1 MPPCEPCL
9 PLQSSSALR
18 AKPSPSFSLGVRR
31 PVALKLPATERAEA
45 GDGGSESI
53 INGGEGLKV
62 DPRFLKEEGTE
73 VFLGNEL
80 LVKGLLETEGGTH
93 LWTGYPG
100 SPVSG
105 FFDCIEAIQEI
116 PKQYGIS
123 AVLANNEALSAAMVN
138 GSQMHGLR
146 AMCVMKSVGLHV
158 ATDAL
163 SLGNLAG
170 AHPDGGV
177 VVVMGDDPWSDS
189 TQVPADSRYLCKHMH
204 MPILE
209 PTTNQEMKDWVD
221 LAFRLSRESELYIG
235 FLVTT
240 NQADGG
246 GSVQVGRNHFPR
258 VNTHNPFEMDTAKVD
273 FEKMVLLPPRTWRR
287 EQGFP
292 DRYRRLWASARQ
304 HGVNRITL
312 GSANGPDKPKKA
324 PLGFVSSALAYS
336 YLEHALQQLGLTEVF
351 PLLKLGV
358 TYPLD
363 PELIDSFAN
372 VADNLVVVEE
382 RRGFLEEQVVQL
394 LARRA
399 LTGQAAIPVYG
410 KLFPGG
416 REGLPSARGFNSSVL
431 VEMLAPLITEL
442 AGPKLKLDQ
451 AHIDRE
457 MALLAEN
464 GAIEVNLA
472 PRTPTFCP
480 GCPHRDSASVLG
492 EIKRVF
498 RDTDYMRKTHRREP
512 VDLVFHG
519 DTGCYTM
526 LMFEPNKDLMHNYS
540 GMGLGGAT
548 GLGIDP
554 FITNKQV
561 VFMGDST
568 FFHSGQIAISNSIKN
583 GQDITYV
590 ILDNKTTGMTGQ
602 QTTPGLEYDMLGNET
617 WIQKIE
623 KIIGAMIEDQSV
635 EVIRTNPAQRAN
647 YRELL
652 ETTVLKNGVK
662 VVVAD
667 KECGITFHRRRNREE
682 RAEVRQRGF
691 VETKRHINVVSDACE
706 YCLECTRAT
715 GCPGLTFLETDFG
728 RKVQTDLSWCVNDT
742 ACTKLDACPAF
753 EEITVVR
760 SQKPLSQLPD
770 LDQKEIPLP
779 ARRAFTHAW
788 HGYLAGVGGMGIGV
802 STATLVRAGHREGYG
817 VVFSDKNGLAIRNG
831 GVYAHI
837 TFLQPGRN
845 HVSPIIPYGKADL
858 MLGIDIL
865 EAARG
870 LDPKGNLRVGGRATR
885 VIVNRQKTPTINT
898 LLGTDDFCVETLEET
913 LRQNTDA
920 TGYFSADV
928 SHLSERAFGTKLYAN
943 VIMLG
948 IAFQRGELPL
958 SLGSLEYGI
967 QETMGSAATENWLA
981 FKLGRKIA
989 HDALTAPI
997 TANSDDAS
1005 YHDVVAEKSA
1015 RLKRSG
1021 SHGERLARQYWQLVT
1036 SAREKL
1042 TLDARHESLLA
1053 QRIYDLIQ
1061 YEDFAYA
1068 EDYVARLLRVYAKD
1082 SATFNYAATQA
1093 ALWNLHR
1100 VMAIKDEVYA
1110 AYLLSNEEKYERDMD
1125 RYNVRPELGD
1135 KMIHRHLNRP
1145 EFTIGQHTIRFKIK
1159 TRPWMLKL
1167 MRRAKF
1173 LRRLLPAWHARERAF
1188 RDWYFQLADQFA
1200 APTNS
1205 ASYATWLKLL
1215 RLPEEVTGYR
1225 EVRYPKMELARKRA
1239 EELLT
1244 TLSSPVA
1251 ASRSLS

>member
-1 MPPCEPCL
+1 
-9 PLQSSSALR
+9 
-18 AKPSPSFSLGVRR
+18 
-31 PVALKLPATERAEA
+31 
-45 GDGGSESI
+45 
-53 INGGEGLKV
+53 LKV

-105 FFDCIEAIQEI
+105 FFDCIEAIAEI
-116 PKQYGIS
+116 PRQYGIS

-146 AMCVMKSVGLHV
+146 AMCVMKSVGLHI

-163 SLGNLAG
+163 AIGNLAG

-189 TQVPADSRYLCKHMH
+189 TQVPADSRFLCKHIY

-209 PTTNQEMKDWVD
+209 PSTSQEMKDWVD

-258 VNTHNPFEMDTAKVD
+258 VNTHNPIQLDTAKVD
-273 FEKMVLLPPRTWRR
+273 FEKNVLLPPRTWRR

-292 DRYRRLWASARQ
+292 DRYERLWASARR
-304 HGVNRITL
+304 HGVNRISPGGT
-312 GSANGPDKPKKA
+312 GSMGRSGEKA
-324 PLGFVSSALAYS
+324 PLGFISSALAYS
-336 YLEHALQQLGLTEVF
+336 YLEHALQQLGLTDTF
-351 PLLKLGV
+351 PILKLGI

-363 PELIDSFAN
+363 PNLIDSFAGQVEN
-372 VADNLVVVEE
+372 IVVVEE
-382 RRGFLEEQVVQL
+382 RRGFLEEQIVQL

-399 LTGQAAIPVYG
+399 MTGDDAIPVYG
-410 KLFPGG
+410 KMFPGG
-416 REGLPSARGFNSSVL
+416 REGLPSTRGFNSSIL
-431 VEMLAPLITEL
+431 VELLAPLITEL
-442 AGPKLKLDQ
+442 ASPQLKLDQ
-451 AHIDRE
+451 ARIDAE
-457 MALLAEN
+457 LKLLAEN
-464 GAIEVNLA
+464 QAIEVDLA

-492 EIKRVF
+492 EIKREF
-498 RDTDYMRKTHRREP
+498 RNIDYMRKTHRREP

-568 FFHSGQIAISNSIKN
+568 FFHSGQLAISNSIKN

-590 ILDNKTTGMTGQ
+590 ILDNKTTAMTGQ

-617 WIQKIE
+617 WTQKIE
-623 KIIGAMIEDQSV
+623 KIIGAMIEDKSV
-635 EVIRTNPAQRAN
+635 EVVRTNPARRAD
-647 YRELL
+647 YRSLL
-652 ETTVLKNGVK
+652 ESTVLKNGVK

-667 KECGITFHRRRNREE
+667 KECGITFHRRRTREE
-682 RAEVRQRGF
+682 RAEAREKGF
-691 VETKRHINVVSDACE
+691 LKTKRFINVNADACE
-706 YCLECTRAT
+706 HCLVCTRAT
-715 GCPGLTFLETDFG
+715 GCPGLTFTETDFG
-728 RKVQTDLSWCVNDT
+728 RKVETDLSWCVNDT

-753 EEITVVR
+753 EEIIVVR
-760 SQKPLSQLPD
+760 SQKPFSHLPD
-770 LDQKEIPLP
+770 LEKEEIPLP
-779 ARRAFTHAW
+779 VRRDFPHAW

-817 VVFSDKNGLAIRNG
+817 IIFSDKNGLAIRNG
-831 GVYAHI
+831 GVYSHI
-837 TFLQPGRN
+837 TFLKPGCN

-870 LDPKGNLRVGGRATR
+870 IDPKGNLRVGGRTTR
-885 VIVNRQKTPTINT
+885 AIVNRQKTPTINT
-898 LLGTDDFCVETLEET
+898 LLGTDDFCVETLEDA
-913 LRQNTDA
+913 LRKNTDA
-920 TGYFSADV
+920 RGYFSADV
-928 SHLSERAFGTKLYAN
+928 SQLSERVFGTKLYAN

-958 SLGSLEYGI
+958 SLDSLEYGI

-981 FKLGRKIA
+981 FKLGRKVA
-989 HDALTAPI
+989 HDHDALAAP
-997 TANSDDAS
+997 APVAAGKGS

-1021 SHGERLARQYWQLVT
+1021 RHGERLAQHYWRLVT
-1036 SAREKL
+1036 GAREKL
-1042 TLDARHESLLA
+1042 TLDARHESFLA
-1053 QRIYDLIQ
+1053 QRIYDLIR
-1061 YEDFAYA
+1061 YEDLAYA
-1068 EDYVARLLRVYAKD
+1068 EDYVARLLRLHAKD
-1082 SATFNYAATQA
+1082 SAAHGYAATQA

-1100 VMAIKDEVYA
+1100 VMAIKDEVYVA
-1110 AYLLSNEEKYERDMD
+1110 WLLSSEEKYERDMD

-1135 KMIHRHLNRP
+1135 RMIHRHLNRP
-1145 EFTIGQHTIRFKIK
+1145 EFTFGGHTLRFKLT
-1159 TRPWMLKL
+1159 TRPWMLRL
-1167 MRRAKF
+1167 MRRGKF
-1173 LRRLLPAWHARERAF
+1173 LRRFLPAWHARERAF
-1188 RDWYFQLADQFA
+1188 RSWYFALADGFT
-1200 APTNS
+1200 APADS
-1205 ASYATWLKLL
+1205 GSYAIWLKIL
-1215 RLPEEVTGYR
+1215 RLPEEAAGYR
-1225 EVRYPKMELARKRA
+1225 EVRYPRMELARKRA
-1239 EELLT
+1239 EEM
-1244 TLSSPVA
+1244 LSSISPH
-1251 ASRSLS
+1251 ASDFIRKSIK

>member
-1 MPPCEPCL
+1 
-9 PLQSSSALR
+9 
-18 AKPSPSFSLGVRR
+18 
-31 PVALKLPATERAEA
+31 
-45 GDGGSESI
+45 
-53 INGGEGLKV
+53 LKV

-116 PKQYGIS
+116 PNQYGIS

-163 SLGNLAG
+163 ALGNLAG
-170 AHPDGGV
+170 AHPEGGV

-189 TQVPADSRYLCKHMH
+189 TQVPADSRFLCKHIY

-209 PTTNQEMKDWVD
+209 PSTNQEMKDWVD
-221 LAFRLSRESELYIG
+221 LAFKLSRESELYIG

-246 GSVQVGRNHFPR
+246 GSVQVARNHFPR
-258 VNTHNPFEMDTAKVD
+258 VNTHNPIQFDTSKVD
-273 FEKMVLLPPRTWRR
+273 FEKNVLLPPRTWRR
-287 EQGFP
+287 EQEFP
-292 DRYRRLWASARQ
+292 ARYRRLWASARR
-304 HGVNRITL
+304 HGVNRITP
-312 GSANGPDKPKKA
+312 SRFKDRA
-324 PLGFVSSALAYS
+324 PLGFISSALAYS
-336 YLEHALQQLGLTEVF
+336 YLEHALAQLGLTDVF
-351 PLLKLGV
+351 PILKLGI

-363 PELIDSFAN
+363 PELIETFADQVKN
-372 VADNLVVVEE
+372 IVVVEE
-382 RRGFLEEQVVQL
+382 RRGFLEEQIVQL

-399 LTGQAAIPVYG
+399 LSGNTAIPVYG
-410 KLFPGG
+410 KMFPGG
-416 REGLPSARGFNSSVL
+416 REGLPSTRGFNSSIL
-431 VEMLAPLITEL
+431 VELLAPLITEL
-442 AGPKLKLDQ
+442 ASPKLKLDQ

-457 MALLAEN
+457 LALLAAN
-464 GAIEVNLA
+464 QAIDVQLA

-492 EIKRVF
+492 EIKRAF
-498 RDTDYMRKTHRREP
+498 GDAEYMRKTHRREP

-583 GQDITYV
+583 GQDITYI
-590 ILDNKTTGMTGQ
+590 ILDNKTTAMTGQ
-602 QTTPGLEYDMLGNET
+602 QTTPGLEYDLLGNET
-617 WIQKIE
+617 FVQKIE
-623 KIIGAMIEDQSV
+623 KIIEAMIEDKSV
-635 EVIRTNPAQRAN
+635 EVIRTNPAQRAT
-647 YRELL
+647 YRSLL
-652 ETTVLKNGVK
+652 ESIVLKNGVK

-682 RAEVRQRGF
+682 RAEVREKGF
-691 VETKRHINVVSDACE
+691 IETKRHISVATDACE

-715 GCPGLTFLETDFG
+715 GCPGLTFTETDFG

-753 EEITVVR
+753 EEVFVVR
-760 SQKPLSQLPD
+760 SQKPLSRLPD
-770 LDQKEIPLP
+770 LEKIELP
-779 ARRAFTHAW
+779 EPILRNFDHAW
-788 HGYLAGVGGMGIGV
+788 HAYLAGVGGMGIGV
-802 STATLVRAGHREGYG
+802 ATATLVRAGHREGYD

-831 GVYAHI
+831 GVYSHI
-837 TFLQPGRN
+837 TFLKPGCN

-870 LDPKGNLRVGGRATR
+870 LDPKGNLRVGGPKTHA
-885 VIVNRQKTPTINT
+885 IVNREKTPTVHT
-898 LLGTDDFCVETLEET
+898 LLGTDDFCVDTLEEI
-913 LRQNTDA
+913 LRKNTEA
-920 TGYFSADV
+920 SGYFSADV
-928 SHLSERAFGTKLYAN
+928 SNLSERVFGTKLYAN

-958 SLGSLEYGI
+958 SLDSLEYGI

-989 HDALTAPI
+989 HEAQTTSVPLAATDAA
-997 TANSDDAS
+997 

-1015 RLKRSG
+1015 RLQKTG
-1021 SHGERLARQYWQLVT
+1021 AKGERLAQRYWKLVT
-1036 SAREKL
+1036 GAREKL

-1053 QRIYDLIQ
+1053 QRIYDLIR
-1061 YEDFAYA
+1061 YEDIAYA
-1068 EDYVARLLRVYAKD
+1068 ESYVERLLRVYEKD
-1082 SATFNYAATQA
+1082 SVTFGYAATHA

-1100 VMAIKDEVYA
+1100 VMAIKDEVYV
-1110 AYLLSNEEKYERDMD
+1110 AYLLSSEEKYERDRE

-1135 KMIHRHLNRP
+1135 RMIYRHLNRP
-1145 EFTIGQHTIRFKIK
+1145 EFALGNRTIRFRLK

-1167 MRRAKF
+1167 MRNAKF
-1173 LRRLLPAWHARERAF
+1173 LRRLLPVWHARERAF
-1188 RDWYFQLADQFA
+1188 RDWYFEIADQFA
-1200 APTNS
+1200 APS
-1205 ASYATWLKLL
+1205 DPDSYATWLKIL

-1225 EVRYPKMELARKRA
+1225 EVRYPKMEQAQKRA
-1239 EELLT
+1239 EELLAS
-1244 TLSSPVA
+1244 LSSDREA
-1251 ASRSLS
+1251 AYDRR

>member
-1 MPPCEPCL
+1 
-9 PLQSSSALR
+9 
-18 AKPSPSFSLGVRR
+18 
-31 PVALKLPATERAEA
+31 
-45 GDGGSESI
+45 
-53 INGGEGLKV
+53 LKV

-80 LVKGLLETEGGTH
+80 IVKGLLETEGGTH

-105 FFDCIEAIQEI
+105 FFDCIEAIAEI

-163 SLGNLAG
+163 AIGNLAG

-189 TQVPADSRYLCKHMH
+189 TQVPADSRYLCKHMY

-209 PTTNQEMKDWVD
+209 PSTNQEMKDWVD

-258 VNTHNPFEMDTAKVD
+258 VNTHNPIQLDTSKID
-273 FEKMVLLPPRTWRR
+273 FEKNVLLPPRTWRR

-292 DRYRRLWASARQ
+292 ARYERLWASARR
-304 HGVNRITL
+304 HGVNKITP
-312 GSANGPDKPKKA
+312 GSSKKRA
-324 PLGFVSSALAYS
+324 PIGFISSALAYS
-336 YLEHALQQLGLTEVF
+336 YLEHALQQLGLTDAF
-351 PLLKLGV
+351 PLLKLGI

-363 PELIDSFAN
+363 PGLINEFADQCEN
-372 VADNLVVVEE
+372 IVMVEE
-382 RRGFLEEQVVQL
+382 RRGFLEEQIVQL

-399 LTGQAAIPVYG
+399 MTGQPAIPVYG
-410 KLFPGG
+410 KMFPGG
-416 REGLPSARGFNSSVL
+416 REGLPSTRGFNSSIL
-431 VEMLAPLITEL
+431 LGHIAPLITEL
-442 AGPKLKLDQ
+442 AAPKKPEQAQIDLELK
-451 AHIDRE
+451 
-457 MALLAEN
+457 LLAEN
-464 GAIEVNLA
+464 QAIEINLA

-480 GCPHRDSASVLG
+480 GCPHRDSASVFG
-492 EIKRVF
+492 AIKREF
-498 RDTDYMRKTHRREP
+498 RDADYMRDKHRRAP

-568 FFHSGQIAISNSIKN
+568 FFHSGQLAISNSIKN

-590 ILDNKTTGMTGQ
+590 ILDNKTTAMTGQ
-602 QTTPGLEYDMLGNET
+602 QTTPGLEYDLLGNET
-617 WIQKIE
+617 WTQQIE
-623 KIIGAMIEDQSV
+623 KIIGAMIEDDSV
-635 EVIRTNPAQRAN
+635 EVIRTNPEQREA
-647 YRELL
+647 YRSLL

-682 RAEVRQRGF
+682 RAEVRAKGF
-691 VETKRHINVVSDACE
+691 VETKRFINVNADACE
-706 YCLECTRAT
+706 HCLVCTRST
-715 GCPGLTFLETDFG
+715 GCPGLTFIETDFG
-728 RKVQTDLSWCVNDT
+728 QKVQTDLSWCVNDT

-753 EEITVVR
+753 EEIVVVR
-760 SQKPLSQLPD
+760 SQKPLSRLPEFEQED
-770 LDQKEIPLP
+770 IPLP
-779 ARRAFTHAW
+779 VMRDFTHAW

-802 STATLVRAGHREGYG
+802 SAATLVRAGHREGYK

-831 GVYAHI
+831 GVYSHI
-837 TFLQPGRN
+837 TFLKPGFN

-870 LDPKGNLRVGGRATR
+870 IDPKHNLRVGGHKTR

-898 LLGTDDFCVETLEET
+898 LLGTDDFCVETLEEV
-913 LRQNTDA
+913 LRKNTDA
-920 TGYFSADV
+920 DGYFSADV
-928 SHLSERAFGTKLYAN
+928 SHLSERCFGTKLYAN

-958 SLGSLEYGI
+958 SLSSLEYGI
-967 QETMGSAATENWLA
+967 QETMGSASAENWLA

-989 HDALTAPI
+989 NDALVATPVVA
-997 TANSDDAS
+997 AS
-1005 YHDVVAEKSA
+1005 EGTYHEVVAEKSA
-1015 RLKRSG
+1015 RLKRTG
-1021 SHGERLARQYWQLVT
+1021 RHGEKLSQHYWKLVT
-1036 SAREKL
+1036 DAHEKL

-1061 YEDFAYA
+1061 YEDLAYA
-1068 EDYVARLLRVYAKD
+1068 EDYVARLLRVHAKD
-1082 SATFNYAATQA
+1082 SAAHGYAATEA

-1100 VMAIKDEVYA
+1100 VMAIKDEVYV
-1110 AYLLSNEEKYERDMD
+1110 AYLLSNEEKIERDRD

-1135 KMIHRHLNRP
+1135 RMIHRHLNRP
-1145 EFTIGQHTIRFKIK
+1145 EFTIGKRTLRFKLK
-1159 TRPWMLKL
+1159 TRPWMLHL
-1167 MRRAKF
+1167 MRRGKF
-1173 LRRLLPAWHARERAF
+1173 LRRMLPHWHAKERAF
-1188 RDWYFQLADQFA
+1188 RSWYFQLADQFA
-1200 APTNS
+1200 APADA
-1205 ASYATWLKLL
+1205 ASYATWLKIL
-1215 RLPEEVTGYR
+1215 RLPEEATGYR
-1225 EVRYPKMELARKRA
+1225 EVRYPRMALAQKRA
-1239 EELLT
+1239 EEMLAS
-1244 TLSSPVA
+1244 LSTNVA
-1251 ASRSLS
+1251 AVYDRR

>member
-1 MPPCEPCL
+1 MAETHIPD
-9 PLQSSSALR
+9 AR
-18 AKPSPSFSLGVRR
+18 GV
-31 PVALKLPATERAEA
+31 
-45 GDGGSESI
+45 
-53 INGGEGLKV
+53 LKV

-163 SLGNLAG
+163 AIGNLAG

-189 TQVPADSRYLCKHMH
+189 TQVPADSRYLCKHIH
-204 MPILE
+204 MPVLE

-221 LAFRLSRESELYIG
+221 LAFKLSRESELYIG

-246 GSVQVGRNHFPR
+246 GSVQTHRNHFPR
-258 VNTHNPFEMDTAKVD
+258 VNTHNPFEIDTTKID
-273 FEKMVLLPPRTWRR
+273 FEKNVLLPPRTWRR

-292 DRYRRLWASARQ
+292 ARYERLWASARR
-304 HGVNRITL
+304 HGVNRVTP
-312 GSANGPDKPKKA
+312 GTAAGKA
-324 PLGFVSSALAYS
+324 PIGFVSSALAYS
-336 YLEHALQQLGLTEVF
+336 YLEHALEQLGLTGVF

-363 PELIDSFAN
+363 PELVDSFAGQ
-372 VADNLVVVEE
+372 VENLVVVEE
-382 RRGFLEEQVVQL
+382 RRGFLEEQIVQL
-394 LARRA
+394 VARRA
-399 LTGQAAIPVYG
+399 FNGKPAIPVYG
-410 KLFPGG
+410 KIFPDG
-416 REGLPSARGFNSSVL
+416 REGLPTARGFNSSVL
-431 VEMLAPLITEL
+431 VELLAPLITEL
-442 AGPKLKLDQ
+442 AAPKLKLDQ
-451 AHIDRE
+451 VRIDRE
-457 MALLAEN
+457 LAHLVAN
-464 GAIEVNLA
+464 QAIEVDLA

-492 EIKRVF
+492 EIKRAF
-498 RDTDYMRKTHRREP
+498 ADADYMRHAHRREA

-568 FFHSGQIAISNSIKN
+568 FFHSGQLAISNSIKN
-583 GQDITYV
+583 GQDITYI
-590 ILDNKTTGMTGQ
+590 ILDNKTTAMTGQ
-602 QTTPGLEYDMLGNET
+602 QTTPGLDYDLLGNET
-617 WIQKIE
+617 FAQKIE
-623 KIIGAMIEDQSV
+623 KIIEAMIDNREV
-635 EVIRTNPAQRAN
+635 EVVRTNPAQRET
-647 YRELL
+647 YRSLL
-652 ETTVLKNGVK
+652 ESTVLKNGVK
-662 VVVAD
+662 VIVAD
-667 KECGITFHRRRNREE
+667 KECGITFHRKRTRAE
-682 RAEVRQRGF
+682 RAEARQNGF
-691 VETKRHINVVSDACE
+691 LKTKSYININADACE
-706 YCLECTRAT
+706 HCLACTRAT
-715 GCPGLTFLETDFG
+715 GCPGLTFTETDFG

-753 EEITVVR
+753 EEIIVLR
-760 SQKPLSQLPD
+760 SQKPESHLPD
-770 LDQKEIPLP
+770 LDKADLPLP
-779 ARRAFTHAW
+779 VRRDFDHSW
-788 HGYLAGVGGMGIGV
+788 RVYLAGVGGMGIGV
-802 STATLVRAGHREGYG
+802 SAATLVRAGHREGFD
-817 VVFSDKNGLAIRNG
+817 VIFSDKNGLAIRNG
-831 GVYAHI
+831 GVYSHI
-837 TFLQPGRN
+837 TFLKPGCN
-845 HVSPIIPYGKADL
+845 HSSPIIPYGKADL

-870 LDPKGNLRVGGRATR
+870 LDPKGNLRVGGPKTRA
-885 VIVNRQKTPTINT
+885 VINRQKTPTIHT
-898 LLGTDDFCVETLEET
+898 LLGTDDFCVETLET
-913 LRQNTDA
+913 ALRKYTDA
-920 TGYFSADV
+920 AGYFSADV
-928 SHLSERAFGTKLYAN
+928 SQLSERVFGTKLYAN

-958 SLGSLEYGI
+958 SLDSLEYGI

-981 FKLGRKIA
+981 FKLGRKLV
-989 HDALTAPI
+989 HDAVAAPV
-997 TANSDDAS
+997 AVVAAESS

-1021 SHGERLARQYWQLVT
+1021 AGGEDLARKYWQLVT
-1036 SAREKL
+1036 GAMEKL

-1053 QRIYDLIQ
+1053 QRIYDLIR
-1061 YEDFAYA
+1061 YENLAYA
-1068 EDYVARLLRVYAKD
+1068 EDYVARLLRVHARD
-1082 SATFNYAATQA
+1082 SVTFGYAATEA

-1100 VMAIKDEVYA
+1100 VMAIKDEVYV
-1110 AYLLSNEEKYERDMD
+1110 AYLLSSEEKVEADRE

-1135 KMIHRHLNRP
+1135 RMIHRHLNRP
-1145 EFTIGQHTIRFKIK
+1145 EFTIGRRTIRFKLK
-1159 TRPWMLKL
+1159 TRPWMLRL
-1167 MRRAKF
+1167 MRHGKF
-1173 LRRLLPAWHARERAF
+1173 LRRLLPAWHAREKAF
-1188 RDWYFQLADQFA
+1188 REWYFDLADRFA
-1200 APTNS
+1200 APATG
-1205 ASYATWLKLL
+1205 AAYATWLKAL
-1215 RLPEEVTGYR
+1215 RLPEEATGYR
-1225 EVRYPKMELARKRA
+1225 EIRYPRMAEAQKRA
-1239 EELLT
+1239 EELLAS
-1244 TLSSPVA
+1244 LNSPVA
-1251 ASRSLS
+1251 AVYDRR

>member
-1 MPPCEPCL
+1 M
-9 PLQSSSALR
+9 
-18 AKPSPSFSLGVRR
+18 
-31 PVALKLPATERAEA
+31 
-45 GDGGSESI
+45 
-53 INGGEGLKV
+53 KV
-62 DPRFLKEEGTE
+62 DPRFLKEEGSE

-163 SLGNLAG
+163 ALGNLAG
-170 AHPDGGV
+170 AHPEGGV

-189 TQVPADSRYLCKHMH
+189 TQVPADSRFLCKHIH
-204 MPILE
+204 MPVLE

-221 LAFRLSRESELYIG
+221 LAFKLSRESELYIG
-235 FLVTT
+235 YLVTT

-246 GSVQVGRNHFPR
+246 GSVRVARNHFPR
-258 VNTHNPFEMDTAKVD
+258 VNTHNPIQFDTSTVD
-273 FEKMVLLPPRTWRR
+273 FEKNVLLPPRTWRR
-287 EQGFP
+287 EQEFP
-292 DRYRRLWASARQ
+292 ARYRRLWASARR
-304 HGVNRITL
+304 HGVNRIAP
-312 GSANGPDKPKKA
+312 GRASGRA

-336 YLEHALQQLGLTEVF
+336 YLEHALAQMGVTDMF
-351 PLLKLGV
+351 PLLKLGI

-363 PELIDSFAN
+363 PELIETFADQVEN
-372 VADNLVVVEE
+372 IVVVEE
-382 RRGFLEEQVVQL
+382 RRGFLEEQIVQL

-399 LTGQAAIPVYG
+399 LNGNAAVPVYG
-410 KLFPGG
+410 KIFPGG
-416 REGLPSARGFNSSVL
+416 REGLPSARGFNSSIL
-431 VEMLAPLITEL
+431 VELLAPLITEL
-442 AGPKLKLDQ
+442 ASPKLKLDQ

-457 MALLAEN
+457 LALLAEN
-464 GAIEVNLA
+464 LAIEVNLA

-492 EIKRVF
+492 EIKRSF
-498 RDTDYMRKTHRREP
+498 RDADYMQKTHRREP
-512 VDLVFHG
+512 VDLIFHG

-568 FFHSGQIAISNSIKN
+568 FFHSGQLAISNSIKN
-583 GQDITYV
+583 GQDITYI
-590 ILDNKTTGMTGQ
+590 ILDNKTTAMTGQ
-602 QTTPGLEYDMLGNET
+602 QTTPGLEYDLLGNET
-617 WIQKIE
+617 FVQKIE
-623 KIIGAMIEDQSV
+623 KIIEAMIEDKSV

-647 YRELL
+647 YRSLL
-652 ETTVLKNGVK
+652 ESTVLKNGVK

-682 RAEVRQRGF
+682 RAEVREKGF
-691 VETKRHINVVSDACE
+691 IETKRHIGVATDACE

-715 GCPGLTFLETDFG
+715 GCPGLTFTETDFG

-753 EEITVVR
+753 EEVLVVR
-760 SQKPLSQLPD
+760 SQKPLSHLPD
-770 LDQKEIPLP
+770 LEKIEFPDPVL
-779 ARRAFTHAW
+779 RDFNHAW
-788 HGYLAGVGGMGIGV
+788 HAYLAGVGGMGIGV
-802 STATLVRAGHREGYG
+802 ATATLVRAGHREGYDI
-817 VVFSDKNGLAIRNG
+817 VFSDKNGLAIRNG
-831 GVYAHI
+831 GVYSHI
-837 TFLQPGRN
+837 TFLKPGCN

-870 LDPKGNLRVGGRATR
+870 LDPKSNLRVGGRKTR
-885 VIVNRQKTPTINT
+885 AIINRQKTPTVHT
-898 LLGTDDFCVETLEET
+898 LLGTDDFCVDTLEQT
-913 LRQNTDA
+913 LRKNTDA
-920 TGYFSADV
+920 SGYFSADV
-928 SHLSERAFGTKLYAN
+928 SDLSERVFGTKLYAN

-958 SLGSLEYGI
+958 SLDSLEYGI

-981 FKLGRKIA
+981 FKLGRKISYEA
-989 HDALTAPI
+989 QSTPVPLAATDAA
-997 TANSDDAS
+997 

-1015 RLKRSG
+1015 RLQKTG
-1021 SHGERLARQYWQLVT
+1021 SKGERLAQQYWKLVT
-1036 SAREKL
+1036 GAREKL

-1053 QRIYDLIQ
+1053 QRIYDLIR
-1061 YEDFAYA
+1061 YENLTYA
-1068 EDYVARLLRVYAKD
+1068 EDYVERLLRISAKD
-1082 SATFNYAATQA
+1082 SAAFGYAATQA

-1100 VMAIKDEVYA
+1100 VMAIKDEVYV
-1110 AYLLSNEEKYERDMD
+1110 AYLLSSEEKYERDRE

-1135 KMIHRHLNRP
+1135 RMIYRHLNRP
-1145 EFTIGQHTIRFKIK
+1145 EFTLGKRTLRFRIK
-1159 TRPWMLKL
+1159 TRPWMLRL
-1167 MRRAKF
+1167 MCRAKF
-1173 LRRLLPAWHARERAF
+1173 LRRLLPAWHAKERAF
-1188 RDWYFQLADQFA
+1188 RDWYFEIADQFD
-1200 APTNS
+1200 
-1205 ASYATWLKLL
+1205 ASLNQDAYATWLKIL

-1225 EVRYPKMELARKRA
+1225 EVRYPKMEQAQKRA
-1239 EELLT
+1239 GELLA
-1244 TLSSPVA
+1244 SIPSKVA
-1251 ASRSLS
+1251 AVYDRSKNSAQ

>member
-1 MPPCEPCL
+1 
-9 PLQSSSALR
+9 
-18 AKPSPSFSLGVRR
+18 
-31 PVALKLPATERAEA
+31 
-45 GDGGSESI
+45 
-53 INGGEGLKV
+53 LKV

-163 SLGNLAG
+163 ALGNLAG
-170 AHPDGGV
+170 AHPEGGV

-189 TQVPADSRYLCKHMH
+189 TQVPADSRFLCKHIH
-204 MPILE
+204 MPVLE

-221 LAFRLSRESELYIG
+221 LGFKLSRESELYVG
-235 FLVTT
+235 YLVTT

-246 GSVQVGRNHFPR
+246 GSVQVGRNNFPR
-258 VNTHNPFEMDTAKVD
+258 VNTHNPIPLDTAKVD
-273 FEKMVLLPPRTWRR
+273 LEKMVLLPPRTWRR
-287 EQGFP
+287 EQEFAA
-292 DRYRRLWASARQ
+292 RYRRLWASARR
-304 HGVNRITL
+304 HGVNRVIP
-312 GSANGPDKPKKA
+312 GQAGVPA
-324 PLGFVSSALAYS
+324 PLGFISSGLACS
-336 YLEHALQQLGLTEVF
+336 YLEHALQQLGLTGTF
-351 PLLKLGV
+351 PLLKLGL

-363 PELIDSFAN
+363 PDLIDSFAGQVEN
-372 VADNLVVVEE
+372 IVVVEE
-382 RRGFLEEQVVQL
+382 RRGFLEEQIVQII
-394 LARRA
+394 ARRA
-399 LTGQAAIPVYG
+399 MTGQGAIPVYG
-410 KLFPGG
+410 KMFPGG
-416 REGLPSARGFNSSVL
+416 REGLPSVRGFNSSIL
-431 VEMLAPLITEL
+431 VELLAPVITEL
-442 AGPKLKLDQ
+442 ASSRLKLDL
-451 AHIDRE
+451 ALIERE
-457 MALLAEN
+457 LALLAEN

-498 RDTDYMRKTHRREP
+498 RDTEYMRTTHRREP

-568 FFHSGQIAISNSIKN
+568 FFHSGQVAISNSIKN

-590 ILDNKTTGMTGQ
+590 ILDNKTTAMTGQ
-602 QTTPGLEYDMLGNET
+602 QTTPGLEYDLLGNET
-617 WIQKIE
+617 WVQKIE
-623 KIIGAMIEDQSV
+623 KIIGAMIEDKSV
-635 EVIRTNPAQRAN
+635 EVIRTNPAQRTT
-647 YRELL
+647 YRRLL
-652 ETTVLKNGVK
+652 ESTVLKNGVK

-682 RAEVRQRGF
+682 RAEVRQKGF
-691 VETKRHINVVSDACE
+691 VQTKRHIGVVADACE
-706 YCLECTRAT
+706 HCLVCTRAT
-715 GCPGLTFLETDFG
+715 GCPGLTFAETDFG
-728 RKVQTDLSWCVNDT
+728 TKVQTDFSWCVNDT

-753 EEITVVR
+753 EEVIVVR
-760 SQKPLSQLPD
+760 SQKPISRLPD
-770 LDQKEIPLP
+770 FSQAEFPLP
-779 ARRAFTHAW
+779 ERRDFDHAW
-788 HGYLAGVGGMGIGV
+788 HAYLAGVGGMGIGV
-802 STATLVRAGHREGYG
+802 ATATLVRAGHREGYS

-831 GVYAHI
+831 GVYSHI
-837 TFLQPGRN
+837 TLLKPGCN

-870 LDPKGNLRVGGRATR
+870 LDPAGNLRVGGRMTR
-885 VIVNRQKTPTINT
+885 AIINRQKTPTINT

-913 LRQNTDA
+913 LRKNTDA
-920 TGYFSADV
+920 GGYFSADV
-928 SHLSERAFGTKLYAN
+928 SQLSERVFGTKLYAN
-943 VIMLG
+943 VIVLG

-958 SLGSLEYGI
+958 SLESLEYGI

-989 HDALTAPI
+989 HEALATPRPA
-997 TANSDDAS
+997 TGGEAS
-1005 YHDVVAEKSA
+1005 YHEVVAEKAA

-1021 SHGERLARQYWQLVT
+1021 RQGERLARQYWQLVT
-1036 SAREKL
+1036 GAREKL
-1042 TLDARHESLLA
+1042 TLDPRHESLLA
-1053 QRIYDLIQ
+1053 QRIYDLIC
-1061 YEDFAYA
+1061 YEDLAYA
-1068 EDYVARLLRVYAKD
+1068 EDYVARLLRVHAKD
-1082 SATFNYAATQA
+1082 SASFGFAATEA

-1100 VMAIKDEVYA
+1100 VMAIKDEVYVA
-1110 AYLLSNEEKYERDMD
+1110 HLLTSEEKYERDLE

-1135 KMIHRHLNRP
+1135 RLIHRHLNRP
-1145 EFTIGQHTIRFKIK
+1145 EFTFGRFTLRFKLK
-1159 TRPWMLKL
+1159 SRPWMLRL

-1173 LRRLLPAWHARERAF
+1173 LRRMLPAWHGRERAF
-1188 RDWYFQLADQFA
+1188 RAWYFDLADQFA
-1200 APTNS
+1200 AP
-1205 ASYATWLKLL
+1205 ADPVSYATWLKVL
-1215 RLPEEVTGYR
+1215 RLPEEATGYR
-1225 EVRYPKMELARKRA
+1225 EVRYPRMGLAKKRA
-1239 EELLT
+1239 GELLA
-1244 TLSSPVA
+1244 TLSVDA
-1251 ASRSLS
+1251 AAVSNK

>member
-1 MPPCEPCL
+1 M
-9 PLQSSSALR
+9 
-18 AKPSPSFSLGVRR
+18 
-31 PVALKLPATERAEA
+31 
-45 GDGGSESI
+45 
-53 INGGEGLKV
+53 KV

-163 SLGNLAG
+163 ALGNLAG
-170 AHPDGGV
+170 AHPEGGV

-189 TQVPADSRYLCKHMH
+189 TQVPADSRYLCKHIY

-209 PTTNQEMKDWVD
+209 PSTNAEMKDWVD
-221 LAFRLSRESELYIG
+221 LAFKLSRESELYIG
-235 FLVTT
+235 YLVTT

-246 GSVQVGRNHFPR
+246 GSVQVRRNHFPR
-258 VNTHNPFEMDTAKVD
+258 INTHNPIQFDTSKVD
-273 FEKMVLLPPRTWRR
+273 FEKNVLLPPRTWRR

-292 DRYRRLWASARQ
+292 ARYRRLWASARR
-304 HGVNRITL
+304 HGVNRIVP
-312 GSANGPDKPKKA
+312 GRSSDRA
-324 PLGFVSSALAYS
+324 PLGFISSALAYS
-336 YLEHALQQLGLTEVF
+336 YLEHALEQLGLTDTF

-363 PELIDSFAN
+363 PDLIEMFADQVEN
-372 VADNLVVVEE
+372 IVVVEE

-394 LARRA
+394 IAHRA
-399 LTGQAAIPVYG
+399 LAGLPAVPVYG
-410 KLFPGG
+410 KMFPGG
-416 REGLPSARGFNSSVL
+416 REGLPSARGFNSSIL
-431 VEMLAPLITEL
+431 VELLAPLITEL
-442 AGPKLKLDQ
+442 AAPKLKLDQ
-451 AHIDRE
+451 GKFDHE
-457 MALLAEN
+457 LALLAEN
-464 GAIEVNLA
+464 RAIEVKLA

-492 EIKRVF
+492 EIKRAF
-498 RDTDYMRKTHRREP
+498 RDADYMRKAHRCEP

-590 ILDNKTTGMTGQ
+590 ILDNKTTAMTGQ
-602 QTTPGLEYDMLGNET
+602 QTTPGLEYDLVGNET
-617 WIQKIE
+617 FAQKIE
-623 KIIGAMIEDQSV
+623 AIIEAMIGDKSV
-635 EVIRTNPAQRAN
+635 EVIRTNPAQRTS
-647 YRELL
+647 YRSLL
-652 ETTVLKNGVK
+652 ESTVLKNGVK

-682 RAEVRQRGF
+682 RAEAREKGF
-691 VETKRHINVVSDACE
+691 IETKRHISVATDACE

-715 GCPGLTFLETDFG
+715 GCPGLTFTESDFG

-742 ACTKLDACPAF
+742 ACTKLEACPAF

-760 SQKPLSQLPD
+760 SQKPPSRLPEIENID
-770 LDQKEIPLP
+770 LPLP
-779 ARRAFTHAW
+779 ARRNFDHAW
-788 HGYLAGVGGMGIGV
+788 HAYLAGVGGMGIGV
-802 STATLVRAGHREGYG
+802 ATATLVRAGHREGYSI
-817 VVFSDKNGLAIRNG
+817 VFSDKNGLAIRNG
-831 GVYAHI
+831 GVYSHI
-837 TFLQPGRN
+837 TFLQPGCN
-845 HVSPIIPYGKADL
+845 HASPIIPYGKADL

-870 LDPKGNLRVGGRATR
+870 LDPVGNLRVGGRKTH
-885 VIVNRQKTPTINT
+885 VIVNRQKTPTVHA
-898 LLGTDDFCVETLEET
+898 LLGTDDFCVETLEAT
-913 LRQNTDA
+913 LRKHTDA
-920 TGYFSADV
+920 SGYFSADV
-928 SHLSERAFGTKLYAN
+928 SQLSERAFGTKLYAN

-958 SLGSLEYGI
+958 SLDSLEYGI

-981 FKLGRKIA
+981 FRLGRKMA
-989 HDALTAPI
+989 HEAQGTAVPLTAGE
-997 TANSDDAS
+997 AS

-1015 RLKRSG
+1015 RLKQSG
-1021 SHGERLARQYWQLVT
+1021 AKGERLAQQYWKLVT
-1036 SAREKL
+1036 DAREKL

-1053 QRIYDLIQ
+1053 QRIYDLIR
-1061 YEDFAYA
+1061 YEDLAYA

-1100 VMAIKDEVYA
+1100 VMAIKDEVYV
-1110 AYLLSNEEKYERDMD
+1110 AYLLTSEEKYERDRD

-1135 KMIHRHLNRP
+1135 RLVYRHLNRP
-1145 EFTIGQHTIRFKIK
+1145 EFTFSEQTIRFRLK

-1173 LRRLLPAWHARERAF
+1173 LRRMLPAWHAKERAF
-1188 RDWYFQLADQFA
+1188 RDWYFDLADQFEASQNQEAYA
-1200 APTNS
+1200 A
-1205 ASYATWLKLL
+1205 WLKVF

-1225 EVRYPKMELARKRA
+1225 EVRYPKMEQAQKRA
-1239 EELLT
+1239 QVLLADLIAGKT
-1244 TLSSPVA
+1244 RQALKK
-1251 ASRSLS
+1251 L

>member
-1 MPPCEPCL
+1 M
-9 PLQSSSALR
+9 
-18 AKPSPSFSLGVRR
+18 
-31 PVALKLPATERAEA
+31 
-45 GDGGSESI
+45 
-53 INGGEGLKV
+53 KV

-146 AMCVMKSVGLHV
+146 SMCVMKSVGLHV

-163 SLGNLAG
+163 ALGNLAG

-189 TQVPADSRYLCKHMH
+189 TQVPADSRFLCKHIY
-204 MPILE
+204 MPVLE
-209 PTTNQEMKDWVD
+209 PTSNQEMKDWVD
-221 LAFRLSRESELYIG
+221 LAFKLSRESELYVG

-246 GSVQVGRNHFPR
+246 GSVHVARNHFPR
-258 VNTHNPFEMDTAKVD
+258 VNTHNPIALNTAKVD

-292 DRYRRLWASARQ
+292 ARYERLWASARR
-304 HGVNRITL
+304 HGINRISP
-312 GSANGPDKPKKA
+312 GNAQASARPGGRFPI
-324 PLGFVSSALAYS
+324 GFISSGLAYS
-336 YLEHALQQLGLTEVF
+336 YLEHALQQLGLTDTF

-363 PELIDSFAN
+363 PELIDTFADQVEN
-372 VADNLVVVEE
+372 VVVVEE
-382 RRGFLEEQVVQL
+382 RRGFLEEQIVQL

-399 LTGQAAIPVYG
+399 MTGRPAVPVYG
-410 KLFPGG
+410 KVFPSKLAPGT
-416 REGLPSARGFNSSVL
+416 REGLPSTRGFNSSIL
-431 VEMLAPLITEL
+431 VELLAPLIMEL
-442 AGPKLKLDQ
+442 TASTMILDQELIDAELKL
-451 AHIDRE
+451 
-457 MALLAEN
+457 LAAN
-464 GAIEVNLA
+464 NDIEVDLA

-498 RDTDYMRKTHRREP
+498 GDAEYMRKTHRREP

-526 LMFEPNKDLMHNYS
+526 LMFEPNKALMHNYS
-540 GMGLGGAT
+540 GMGLGGGT

-568 FFHSGQIAISNSIKN
+568 FFHSGQLAISNSIKN

-590 ILDNKTTGMTGQ
+590 ILDNKTTAMTGQ
-602 QTTPGLEYDMLGNET
+602 QTTPGREYDLLGNET
-617 WIQKIE
+617 WTQKIE
-623 KIIGAMIEDQSV
+623 SIIEAMIEDKSV
-635 EVIRTNPAQRAN
+635 EVVRTNPAQRET
-647 YRELL
+647 YRSLL
-652 ETTVLKNGVK
+652 ESTVLKNGVK

-682 RAEVRQRGF
+682 RAETRQKGF
-691 VETKRHINVVSDACE
+691 VETKRYIGVNADACE
-706 YCLECTRAT
+706 HCLVCTRAT
-715 GCPGLTFLETDFG
+715 GCPGLTFTETDFG
-728 RKVQTDLSWCVNDT
+728 QKVQTDLSWCVNDT

-760 SQKPLSQLPD
+760 SQKPLGRMPD
-770 LDQKEIPLP
+770 LEKMEEIPLP
-779 ARRAFTHAW
+779 VRRDFTHAW

-802 STATLVRAGHREGYG
+802 SAATLVRAGHREGYN
-817 VVFSDKNGLAIRNG
+817 VLFSDKNGLAIRNG
-831 GVYAHI
+831 GVYSHI
-837 TFLQPGRN
+837 TYLKPGCN

-870 LDPKGNLRVGGRATR
+870 LDPKGNLRVGGRKTR

-898 LLGTDDFCVETLEET
+898 LLGTDDFCVETLEEA
-913 LRQNTDA
+913 LRKNTHA
-920 TGYFSADV
+920 AGYFSAEV

-958 SLGSLEYGI
+958 TLDSLEYGI

-989 HDALTAPI
+989 YDAEIAPAPVAA
-997 TANSDDAS
+997 TDDS
-1005 YHDVVAEKSA
+1005 YHEVVAEKSA

-1021 SHGERLARQYWQLVT
+1021 SKGEQLSRQYWQLVT
-1036 SAREKL
+1036 GAREKL

-1053 QRIYDLIQ
+1053 QRIYDLIR
-1061 YEDFAYA
+1061 YEDLAYA
-1068 EDYVARLLRVYAKD
+1068 EDYVARLLRVHTRD
-1082 SATFNYAATQA
+1082 SVTFGYAATEA

-1100 VMAIKDEVYA
+1100 VMAIKDEVYV
-1110 AYLLSNEEKYERDMD
+1110 AYLLSSEEKYERDRE

-1135 KMIHRHLNRP
+1135 KIIHRHLNRP
-1145 EFTIGQHTIRFKIK
+1145 EFALGGRTIRFKIK
-1159 TRPWMLKL
+1159 TQPWMLKL

-1173 LRRLLPAWHARERAF
+1173 LRRLLPAWHAKERAF
-1188 RDWYFQLADQFA
+1188 RSWYFDLADQFV
-1200 APTNS
+1200 APTDS
-1205 ASYATWLKLL
+1205 TSYSTWLKIL
-1215 RLPEEVTGYR
+1215 RLPEEATGYR
-1225 EVRYPKMELARKRA
+1225 EIRYPRMELAQKRA
-1239 EELLT
+1239 EEMLG
-1244 TLSSPVA
+1244 TLGSDVA
-1251 ASRSLS
+1251 ASRNLS

>member
-1 MPPCEPCL
+1 
-9 PLQSSSALR
+9 
-18 AKPSPSFSLGVRR
+18 
-31 PVALKLPATERAEA
+31 
-45 GDGGSESI
+45 
-53 INGGEGLKV
+53 LKV

-105 FFDCIEAIQEI
+105 FFDCIEAIAEI

-158 ATDAL
+158 AADAL
-163 SLGNLAG
+163 AIGNLAG

-189 TQVPADSRYLCKHMH
+189 TQVPADSRFLCKHLY

-209 PTTNQEMKDWVD
+209 PSTNQEMKDWVD

-258 VNTHNPFEMDTAKVD
+258 VNTHNPIALDTAKVD
-273 FEKMVLLPPRTWRR
+273 FEKNVLLPPRTWRR

-292 DRYRRLWASARQ
+292 QRYERLWASARR
-304 HGVNRITL
+304 HGVNRITPR
-312 GSANGPDKPKKA
+312 SAKGRSPI
-324 PLGFVSSALAYS
+324 GFVSSALAFS
-336 YLEHALQQLGLTEVF
+336 YLEHALQQLGLTDVF
-351 PLLKLGV
+351 PLLKLGI

-363 PELIDSFAN
+363 PELIDTFADQ
-372 VADNLVVVEE
+372 VENLVVVEE

-399 LTGQAAIPVYG
+399 LTGKPAIPVYG
-410 KLFPGG
+410 KMFPGG
-416 REGLPSARGFNSSVL
+416 REGLPSVRGFNSSIL
-431 VEMLAPLITEL
+431 VELLAPLITEL
-442 AGPKLKLDQ
+442 AAPKLKLDQ
-451 AHIDRE
+451 LRIDAE
-457 MALLAEN
+457 LKLLADN
-464 GAIEVNLA
+464 QAIEVDLA
-472 PRTPTFCP
+472 VRTPTFCP
-480 GCPHRDSASVLG
+480 GCPHRDSASVFG
-492 EIKRVF
+492 EIKREF
-498 RDTDYMRKTHRREP
+498 RDADYMRKMHRREP

-568 FFHSGQIAISNSIKN
+568 FFHSGQLAISNSIKN

-590 ILDNKTTGMTGQ
+590 ILDNSTTGMTGQ
-602 QTTPGLEYDMLGNET
+602 QTTPGLDVDMLGNET
-617 WIQKIE
+617 WTQKIE
-623 KIIGAMIEDQSV
+623 KIIGAMIEDKSV

-647 YRELL
+647 YRNLL
-652 ETTVLKNGVK
+652 ESTVLKNGVK

-667 KECGITFHRRRNREE
+667 KECGITFHRRRTRDE
-682 RAEVRQRGF
+682 RAEVRERGF
-691 VETKRHINVVSDACE
+691 VETKRYINVNVDACE
-706 YCLECTRAT
+706 HCLVCTRAT
-715 GCPGLTFLETDFG
+715 GCPGLTFTETDFG
-728 RKVQTDLSWCVNDT
+728 QKVQTDLSWCVNDT

-753 EEITVVR
+753 EETIVVR
-760 SQKPLSQLPD
+760 SQKPLSRLPD
-770 LDQKEIPLP
+770 FEKEEIPLP
-779 ARRAFTHAW
+779 VRRDFAHAW

-802 STATLVRAGHREGYG
+802 ATATLVRAGHREGYG
-817 VVFSDKNGLAIRNG
+817 IVFSDKNGLAIRNG
-831 GVYAHI
+831 GVYSHI
-837 TFLQPGRN
+837 TFLKLGCN

-858 MLGIDIL
+858 MLGVDIL

-870 LDPKGNLRVGGRATR
+870 IDPKGNLRVGGRKTR
-885 VIVNRQKTPTINT
+885 AIINRQKTPTINA
-898 LLGTDDFCVETLEET
+898 LLGTDDFCVETLEDA
-913 LRQNTDA
+913 LRRNTDA
-920 TGYFSADV
+920 SGYFSSDV
-928 SHLSERAFGTKLYAN
+928 SQLSERVFGTKLYAN

-958 SLGSLEYGI
+958 SLDSLEYGI

-989 HDALTAPI
+989 HDALASPAPI
-997 TANSDDAS
+997 AATESS

-1021 SHGERLARQYWQLVT
+1021 SHGEKLSQQYWQLVT
-1036 SAREKL
+1036 GAREKL

-1061 YEDFAYA
+1061 YENLAYA
-1068 EDYVARLLRVYAKD
+1068 EDYVARLLRVYVKD
-1082 SATFNYAATQA
+1082 LAAHHYAATEA

-1100 VMAIKDEVYA
+1100 VMAIKDEVYVA
-1110 AYLLSNEEKYERDMD
+1110 HLLSSEEKYDRDRD

-1135 KMIHRHLNRP
+1135 RMIHRHLNRP
-1145 EFTIGQHTIRFKIK
+1145 EFTFGGYTLRFKLEA
-1159 TRPWMLKL
+1159 RPWMLRL
-1167 MRRAKF
+1167 MRQGKF
-1173 LRRLLPAWHARERAF
+1173 LRRVLPAWHAKERAF
-1188 RDWYFQLADQFA
+1188 RSWYFDLADQFV
-1200 APTNS
+1200 APADS
-1205 ASYATWLKLL
+1205 ASYAAWLKIL
-1215 RLPEEVTGYR
+1215 RLPEEATGYR
-1225 EVRYPKMELARKRA
+1225 EVRYPRMELAMKRA
-1239 EELLT
+1239 EEILGSLAP
-1244 TLSSPVA
+1244 PVA
-1251 ASRSLS
+1251 AVYDRR

>member
-1 MPPCEPCL
+1 
-9 PLQSSSALR
+9 
-18 AKPSPSFSLGVRR
+18 
-31 PVALKLPATERAEA
+31 
-45 GDGGSESI
+45 
-53 INGGEGLKV
+53 LKV

-163 SLGNLAG
+163 ALGNLAG
-170 AHPDGGV
+170 AHPEGGV

-189 TQVPADSRYLCKHMH
+189 TQVPADSRFLCKHIH

-221 LAFRLSRESELYIG
+221 LAFKLSRESELYIG
-235 FLVTT
+235 YLVTT

-246 GSVQVGRNHFPR
+246 GSVRVARNHFPR
-258 VNTHNPFEMDTAKVD
+258 INTHNPIQFDTSTVD
-273 FEKMVLLPPRTWRR
+273 FEKNVLLPPRTWRR
-287 EQGFP
+287 EQELP
-292 DRYRRLWASARQ
+292 ARYRRLWTSARH
-304 HGVNRITL
+304 HGVNRITP
-312 GSANGPDKPKKA
+312 GRSGGHA

-336 YLEHALQQLGLTEVF
+336 YLEHALAQMGVTDMF
-351 PLLKLGV
+351 PLLKLGI

-363 PELIDSFAN
+363 PELIETFADQVEN
-372 VADNLVVVEE
+372 IVVVEE
-382 RRGFLEEQVVQL
+382 RRGFLEEQIVQL

-399 LTGQAAIPVYG
+399 LNGKAAVPVYG
-410 KLFPGG
+410 KIFPGS
-416 REGLPSARGFNSSVL
+416 REGLPSARGFNSSIL
-431 VEMLAPLITEL
+431 VELLAPLITEL
-442 AGPKLKLDQ
+442 ASPKLKLNQ

-457 MALLAEN
+457 LALLAEN
-464 GAIEVNLA
+464 QAIEVDLA

-492 EIKRVF
+492 EIKRAFV
-498 RDTDYMRKTHRREP
+498 DVDYMQKTHRREP

-568 FFHSGQIAISNSIKN
+568 FFHSGQLAISNSIKN
-583 GQDITYV
+583 GQDITYI
-590 ILDNKTTGMTGQ
+590 ILDNKTTAMTGQ
-602 QTTPGLEYDMLGNET
+602 QTTPGLEYDLLGNET
-617 WIQKIE
+617 FVQKIE
-623 KIIGAMIEDQSV
+623 KIIEAMIEDKSV
-635 EVIRTNPAQRAN
+635 EVIRTNPAQRAT
-647 YRELL
+647 YRSLL
-652 ETTVLKNGVK
+652 ESTVLKNGVK

-682 RAEVRQRGF
+682 RAQVREKGF
-691 VETKRHINVVSDACE
+691 IETKRHIGVAADACE

-715 GCPGLTFLETDFG
+715 GCPGLTFTETDFG

-753 EEITVVR
+753 EEVLVVR
-760 SQKPLSQLPD
+760 SQKPLSRLPD
-770 LDQKEIPLP
+770 LEKIEFPDPIP
-779 ARRAFTHAW
+779 RDFNHAW
-788 HGYLAGVGGMGIGV
+788 HAYLAGVGGMGIGV
-802 STATLVRAGHREGYG
+802 ATATLVRAGHREGYDI
-817 VVFSDKNGLAIRNG
+817 VFSDKNGLAIRNG
-831 GVYAHI
+831 GVYSHI
-837 TFLQPGRN
+837 TFLKLGCN

-865 EAARG
+865 EATRG
-870 LDPKGNLRVGGRATR
+870 LDPKGNLRVGGRKTHA
-885 VIVNRQKTPTINT
+885 IINRQKTPTVHT
-898 LLGTDDFCVETLEET
+898 LLGTDDFCVDTLEQT
-913 LRQNTDA
+913 LRKNTDA
-920 TGYFSADV
+920 SGYFSADV
-928 SHLSERAFGTKLYAN
+928 SDLSERVFGTKLYAN

-948 IAFQRGELPL
+948 IAFQRSELPL
-958 SLGSLEYGI
+958 SLDSLEYGI

-989 HDALTAPI
+989 HEAQTTPAPLAATDAA
-997 TANSDDAS
+997 

-1015 RLKRSG
+1015 RLQKTG
-1021 SHGERLARQYWQLVT
+1021 TKGEKLAQQYWKLVT
-1036 SAREKL
+1036 GAREKL

-1053 QRIYDLIQ
+1053 QRIYDLIR
-1061 YEDFAYA
+1061 YENLAYA
-1068 EDYVARLLRVYAKD
+1068 EDYVERLLRIYAKD
-1082 SATFNYAATQA
+1082 SATFGYAATQA

-1100 VMAIKDEVYA
+1100 VMAIKDEVYV
-1110 AYLLSNEEKYERDMD
+1110 AYLLSSEEKYERDRE

-1135 KMIHRHLNRP
+1135 RMIYRHLNRP
-1145 EFTIGQHTIRFKIK
+1145 EFTLGKRTLRFRIK
-1159 TRPWMLKL
+1159 TRPWMLRL

-1173 LRRLLPAWHARERAF
+1173 LRRLLPAWHAKERAF
-1188 RDWYFQLADQFA
+1188 RDWYFEIVDQFDTSPDQDA
-1200 APTNS
+1200 
-1205 ASYATWLKLL
+1205 YATWLKIL
-1215 RLPEEVTGYR
+1215 RLPEEVTGFR
-1225 EVRYPKMELARKRA
+1225 EVRYPKMEQAQKRA
-1239 EELLT
+1239 EEMLG
-1244 TLSSPVA
+1244 
-1251 ASRSLS
+1251 SLSNQDTAHKVQADF

>member
-1 MPPCEPCL
+1 M
-9 PLQSSSALR
+9 
-18 AKPSPSFSLGVRR
+18 
-31 PVALKLPATERAEA
+31 
-45 GDGGSESI
+45 
-53 INGGEGLKV
+53 KV

-163 SLGNLAG
+163 ALGNLAG
-170 AHPDGGV
+170 AHPEGGV

-189 TQVPADSRYLCKHMH
+189 TQVPADSRYLCKHIH
-204 MPILE
+204 MPVLE

-221 LAFRLSRESELYIG
+221 LAFRLSRESELYVG
-235 FLVTT
+235 YLVTT

-258 VNTHNPFEMDTAKVD
+258 VNTHNPIQLDTAKVD

-287 EQGFP
+287 EQEFP
-292 DRYRRLWASARQ
+292 ARYQRLWASAKR
-304 HGVNRITL
+304 HGVNRITP
-312 GSANGPDKPKKA
+312 GSAKGQA
-324 PLGFVSSALAYS
+324 PIGFISSALAYS
-336 YLEHALQQLGLTEVF
+336 YLEHALQQLGLTGVF
-351 PLLKLGV
+351 PLLKLGI

-363 PELIDSFAN
+363 PELIDSFAEQVEN
-372 VADNLVVVEE
+372 IIIVEE
-382 RRGFLEEQVVQL
+382 RRGFLEEQIVQL

-399 LTGQAAIPVYG
+399 MTGQPAIPVYG
-410 KLFPGG
+410 KVFPGG
-416 REGLPSARGFNSSVL
+416 SEGLPIARGFNSSVL
-431 VEMLAPLITEL
+431 VELMAPLITEL
-442 AGPKLKLDQ
+442 ASPKLKLDLALIQ
-451 AHIDRE
+451 RE
-457 MALLAEN
+457 LALLAEN
-464 GAIEVNLA
+464 RAIEVNLA

-492 EIKRVF
+492 EIKRQF
-498 RDTDYMRKTHRREP
+498 RDADYMRQTHRREP

-568 FFHSGQIAISNSIKN
+568 FFHSGQVSISNSIKN
-583 GQDITYV
+583 GQDITYI
-590 ILDNKTTGMTGQ
+590 ILDNKTTAMTGQ
-602 QTTPGLEYDMLGNET
+602 QTTPGLEYDLLGNET
-617 WIQKIE
+617 WVQKIE
-623 KIIGAMIEDQSV
+623 KIIGAMIEDKSV
-635 EVIRTNPAQRAN
+635 EVIRTNPEQRAT
-647 YRELL
+647 YRALL
-652 ETTVLKNGVK
+652 ESTVLKNGVK

-667 KECGITFHRRRNREE
+667 KECGITFHRARKREE
-682 RAEVRQRGF
+682 RAEIKARGF
-691 VETKRHINVVSDACE
+691 VATKRHIQVVTDACE
-706 YCLECTRAT
+706 HCLECTRAT
-715 GCPGLTFLETDFG
+715 GCPGLTFTESDFG

-753 EEITVVR
+753 EEVIVVR

-770 LDQKEIPLP
+770 FEKAELPLP
-779 ARRAFTHAW
+779 VRRDFTHAW

-802 STATLVRAGHREGYG
+802 SAATLVRAGHREGYG

-831 GVYAHI
+831 GVYSHI
-837 TFLQPGRN
+837 TFLKPGCN

-870 LDPKGNLRVGGRATR
+870 LDPKGNLRVGGRQTR

-898 LLGTDDFCVETLEET
+898 LLGTDDFCVETLEAT
-913 LRQNTDA
+913 LRKHTDPS
-920 TGYFSADV
+920 GYFSADV
-928 SHLSERAFGTKLYAN
+928 SHLSERVFGTKLYAN

-958 SLGSLEYGI
+958 SLDSLEYGI
-967 QETMGSAATENWLA
+967 QETMGSGATENWLA

-989 HDALTAPI
+989 HDALTAPVV
-997 TANSDDAS
+997 ANTDEGS
-1005 YHDVVAEKSA
+1005 YHEVVAEKSA
-1015 RLKRSG
+1015 RLKRAG
-1021 SHGERLARQYWQLVT
+1021 RKGEKLAQQYWKLVT
-1036 SAREKL
+1036 GAREKL

-1053 QRIYDLIQ
+1053 QRIYDLIR
-1061 YEDFAYA
+1061 YEDLAYA
-1068 EDYVARLLRVYAKD
+1068 EDYVARLLRVHGRD
-1082 SATFNYAATQA
+1082 SAQFGYGATEA

-1100 VMAIKDEVYA
+1100 VMAIKDEVYVA
-1110 AYLLSNEEKYERDMD
+1110 WLLSSEEKLERDMD

-1135 KMIHRHLNRP
+1135 RMIHRHLNRP
-1145 EFTIGQHTIRFKIK
+1145 EFTFGTWRLRFRMK
-1159 TRPWMLKL
+1159 TRPWMLRL

-1173 LRRLLPAWHARERAF
+1173 LRRVLPNWHAQERAF
-1188 RDWYFQLADQFA
+1188 RAWYFDLADQFA
-1200 APTNS
+1200 APADS

-1215 RLPEEVTGYR
+1215 RLPEEATGYR
-1225 EVRYPKMELARKRA
+1225 EVRYPRMAEAQRRAGELRATLTAEGAARGGVV
-1239 EELLT
+1239 
-1244 TLSSPVA
+1244 S
-1251 ASRSLS
+1251 

>member
-1 MPPCEPCL
+1 
-9 PLQSSSALR
+9 
-18 AKPSPSFSLGVRR
+18 
-31 PVALKLPATERAEA
+31 
-45 GDGGSESI
+45 
-53 INGGEGLKV
+53 LKV

-123 AVLANNEALSAAMVN
+123 AVLANNEAISAAMVN

-163 SLGNLAG
+163 AIGNLAG

-189 TQVPADSRYLCKHMH
+189 TQVPADSRFLCKHIY
-204 MPILE
+204 MPVLE
-209 PTTNQEMKDWVD
+209 PSTNQEMKDWVD

-258 VNTHNPFEMDTAKVD
+258 VNTHNPIQLDTAKVD
-273 FEKMVLLPPRTWRR
+273 FEKNVLLPPRTWRR

-292 DRYRRLWASARQ
+292 ARYERLWASAKRL
-304 HGVNRITL
+304 GVNHIHPGRV
-312 GSANGPDKPKKA
+312 GRSGDKA
-324 PLGFVSSALAYS
+324 PLGFVSSGLACS
-336 YLEHALQQLGLTEVF
+336 YLAHALEQLGLTETF

-363 PELIDSFAN
+363 PALIDVFADQ
-372 VADNLVVVEE
+372 VETIVVVEE
-382 RRGFLEEQVVQL
+382 RRGFLEEQIVQL

-399 LTGQAAIPVYG
+399 MTGKAAVPVYG
-410 KLFPGG
+410 KKFPGG
-416 REGLPSARGFNSSVL
+416 REGLPSTRGFNSSIL
-431 VEMLAPLITEL
+431 VELLAPLITEL
-442 AGPKLKLDQ
+442 ASPKLKLDQ
-451 AHIDRE
+451 ARIDAE
-457 MALLAEN
+457 LQLLAEN
-464 GAIEVNLA
+464 QAIQVDLA

-492 EIKRVF
+492 EIKRQF
-498 RDTDYMRKTHRREP
+498 RDADYMRKVHRREP

-540 GMGLGGAT
+540 GMGLGGGT
-548 GLGIDP
+548 GMGIDP

-590 ILDNKTTGMTGQ
+590 ILDNKTTAMTGQ

-617 WIQKIE
+617 WTQKIE
-623 KIIGAMIEDQSV
+623 KIIEAMIEDKSV
-635 EVIRTNPAQRAN
+635 EVVRTNPAQRET
-647 YRELL
+647 YRSLL
-652 ETTVLKNGVK
+652 ESTVLKNGVK

-667 KECGITFHRRRNREE
+667 KECGITFHRRRTREE
-682 RAEVRQRGF
+682 RAEVREKGF
-691 VETKRHINVVSDACE
+691 LATKRYININADACE
-706 YCLECTRAT
+706 ECLVCTQAT
-715 GCPGLTFLETDFG
+715 GCPGLTFTETDFG

-742 ACTKLDACPAF
+742 ACTKLEACPAF

-760 SQKPLSQLPD
+760 SQKPLSRIPD
-770 LDQKEIPLP
+770 FEKEEIPLP
-779 ARRAFTHAW
+779 VTRRFKHAW

-802 STATLVRAGHREGYG
+802 SAATLVRAGHREGYR
-817 VVFSDKNGLAIRNG
+817 VIFCDKNGLAIRNG
-831 GVYAHI
+831 GVYSHI
-837 TFLQPGRN
+837 TFCQPGAN
-845 HVSPIIPYGKADL
+845 HVSPVIPYGKADL

-870 LDPKGNLRVGGRATR
+870 IDPSGNLRVAGRKTR
-885 VIVNRQKTPTINT
+885 AIVNRQKTPTIHT
-898 LLGTDDFCVETLEET
+898 LLGIDDFCVETLEET
-913 LRQNTDA
+913 LRRNTDA
-920 TGYFSADV
+920 ATYFSADV
-928 SHLSERAFGTKLYAN
+928 SELSERVFGTKLYAN

-958 SLGSLEYGI
+958 SLKSLEYGI

-981 FKLGRKIA
+981 FKLGRKVA
-989 HDALTAPI
+989 HEAASTPAPVTA
-997 TANSDDAS
+997 SEDS
-1005 YHDVVAEKSA
+1005 YHEMVAEKSE
-1015 RLKRSG
+1015 RLKRLG
-1021 SHGERLARQYWQLVT
+1021 RGGEKLAQHYWQLVT

-1053 QRIYDLIQ
+1053 QRVHNLIR
-1061 YEDFAYA
+1061 YEDLAYA
-1068 EDYVARLLRVYAKD
+1068 EDYVARLLRVHAKD
-1082 SATFNYAATQA
+1082 SAAHGYAATKA

-1100 VMAIKDEVYA
+1100 VMAIKDEIYV
-1110 AYLLSNEEKYERDMD
+1110 AYLLSSEEKYEHDRE

-1135 KMIHRHLNRP
+1135 RIIHRHLNRP
-1145 EFTIGQHTIRFKIK
+1145 EFVFGKRKIRFKLK
-1159 TRPWMLKL
+1159 SRPWMLRL
-1167 MRRAKF
+1167 MREAKF
-1173 LRRLLPAWHARERAF
+1173 LRRMLPAWHAKERAF
-1188 RDWYFQLADQFA
+1188 RDWYFEIADQFV
-1200 APTNS
+1200 AP
-1205 ASYATWLKLL
+1205 ADAESYATWLKIL
-1215 RLPEEVTGYR
+1215 RLPEEATGYR
-1225 EVRYPKMELARKRA
+1225 EVRYPRMELAQQRA
-1239 EELLT
+1239 EEMQA
-1244 TLSSPVA
+1244 TLSSNA
-1251 ASRSLS
+1251 AAAYDNR

>member
-1 MPPCEPCL
+1 M
-9 PLQSSSALR
+9 
-18 AKPSPSFSLGVRR
+18 
-31 PVALKLPATERAEA
+31 
-45 GDGGSESI
+45 
-53 INGGEGLKV
+53 KV

-123 AVLANNEALSAAMVN
+123 AVLANNEAISAAMVN

-163 SLGNLAG
+163 AIGNLAG

-189 TQVPADSRYLCKHMH
+189 TQVPADSRFLCKHIY
-204 MPILE
+204 MPVLE
-209 PTTNQEMKDWVD
+209 PSTNQEMKDWVD

-246 GSVQVGRNHFPR
+246 GSVDVARNHFPR
-258 VNTHNPFEMDTAKVD
+258 VNTHNPIQLDTAKVD

-292 DRYRRLWASARQ
+292 ARYERLWASAKR
-304 HGVNRITL
+304 HGVNRISPGTM
-312 GSANGPDKPKKA
+312 GVTGWSKKRA
-324 PLGFVSSALAYS
+324 PLGFISSALAHS
-336 YLEHALQQLGLTEVF
+336 YLEHALQQLGLTDAF
-351 PLLKLGV
+351 PVLKLGL

-363 PELIDSFAN
+363 PELIDTFADQVEN
-372 VADNLVVVEE
+372 IVVVEE
-382 RRGFLEEQVVQL
+382 RRGFLEEQIVQL
-394 LARRA
+394 IAQRSLDGRPTVR
-399 LTGQAAIPVYG
+399 VYG
-410 KLFPGG
+410 KKFPSQLSPGG
-416 REGLPSARGFNSSVL
+416 REGLPSTRGFNSSIL
-431 VEMLAPLITEL
+431 VELLAPLIMEV
-442 AGPKLKLDQ
+442 AAPYVDLDQ
-451 AHIDRE
+451 ARIDAE
-457 MALLAEN
+457 LKLLAQNRE
-464 GAIEVNLA
+464 IEVDLA

-492 EIKRVF
+492 EIKRQF
-498 RDTDYMRKTHRREP
+498 RDADYMRRTHRCEP

-540 GMGLGGAT
+540 GMGLGGGT

-590 ILDNKTTGMTGQ
+590 ILDNKTTAMTGQ

-617 WIQKIE
+617 WTQKIE
-623 KIIGAMIEDQSV
+623 KIIEAMIEDKSV
-635 EVIRTNPAQRAN
+635 EVVRTNPAQRET
-647 YRELL
+647 YRNLL
-652 ETTVLKNGVK
+652 ESTVLKNGVK

-667 KECGITFHRRRNREE
+667 KECGITFHRRRTRAE
-682 RAEVRQRGF
+682 RAEVREKGF
-691 VETKRHINVVSDACE
+691 LATKRYININADACE
-706 YCLECTRAT
+706 ECLVCTQAT
-715 GCPGLTFLETDFG
+715 GCPGLTFTETDFG

-760 SQKPLSQLPD
+760 SQKPLSRMPEFE
-770 LDQKEIPLP
+770 KEEIPQP
-779 ARRAFTHAW
+779 VARKFARAW

-802 STATLVRAGHREGYG
+802 SAATLVRAGHREGYT

-831 GVYAHI
+831 GVFSHI
-837 TFLQPGRN
+837 TFLQPGAN

-870 LDPKGNLRVGGRATR
+870 IDPTGNLRVAGPRTRA
-885 VIVNRQKTPTINT
+885 IVNRQKTPTIHT
-898 LLGTDDFCVETLEET
+898 LLGIDDFCVETLEEA
-913 LRQNTDA
+913 LRKNTDVA
-920 TGYFSADV
+920 AYFSADV
-928 SHLSERAFGTKLYAN
+928 SQLSERVFGTKLYAN

-958 SLGSLEYGI
+958 SLKSLEYGI

-981 FKLGRKIA
+981 FKLGRKVA
-989 HDALTAPI
+989 HEAASALSPVTA
-997 TANSDDAS
+997 SEDS
-1005 YHDVVAEKSA
+1005 YHEIVAEKSE

-1021 SHGERLARQYWQLVT
+1021 RHGEKLARQYWQLVT

-1053 QRIYDLIQ
+1053 QRMYDLIR
-1061 YEDFAYA
+1061 YEDLAYA
-1068 EDYVARLLRVYAKD
+1068 EEYVARLLRVHAKD
-1082 SATFNYAATQA
+1082 SAAHDYAATKA

-1100 VMAIKDEVYA
+1100 VMAIKDEVYV
-1110 AYLLSNEEKYERDMD
+1110 AYLLSSEEQYEQDRE

-1135 KMIHRHLNRP
+1135 RIIHRHLNRP
-1145 EFTIGQHTIRFKIK
+1145 EFAVGKRKIRFKLK
-1159 TRPWMLKL
+1159 SRPWMLRL
-1167 MRRAKF
+1167 MREAKF
-1173 LRRLLPAWHARERAF
+1173 LRRMLPAWHAKERAF
-1188 RDWYFQLADQFA
+1188 RDWYFEIADRFA
-1200 APTNS
+1200 APTDS
-1205 ASYATWLKLL
+1205 ASYATWLKIL
-1215 RLPEEVTGYR
+1215 RLPEEATGYR
-1225 EVRYPKMELARKRA
+1225 EVRYPRMELAQQRA
-1239 EELLT
+1239 EELLAA
-1244 TLSSPVA
+1244 LSSNVA
-1251 ASRSLS
+1251 AVYDRR

>member
-1 MPPCEPCL
+1 M
-9 PLQSSSALR
+9 
-18 AKPSPSFSLGVRR
+18 
-31 PVALKLPATERAEA
+31 
-45 GDGGSESI
+45 
-53 INGGEGLKV
+53 KV

-80 LVKGLLETEGGTH
+80 IVKGLLETEGGTH

-209 PTTNQEMKDWVD
+209 PSTNQEMKDWVD
-221 LAFRLSRESELYIG
+221 LAFKLSRESELYIG

-246 GSVQVGRNHFPR
+246 GSVGTRRNHFPR
-258 VNTHNPFEMDTAKVD
+258 VNTHNPFAVDTKTID
-273 FEKMVLLPPRTWRR
+273 FEKNVLLPPRTWRR
-287 EQGFP
+287 EQELP
-292 DRYRRLWASARQ
+292 LRYQRLWDSARK
-304 HGVNRITL
+304 HGVNRVIPGRGPSPAPIGFIT
-312 GSANGPDKPKKA
+312 
-324 PLGFVSSALAYS
+324 SALAAS
-336 YLEHALQQLGLTEVF
+336 YLEHALDQLGLTGVF
-351 PLLKLGV
+351 PILKLGI

-363 PELIDSFAN
+363 PTLIESFAEQ
-372 VADNLVVVEE
+372 AENLVVVEE
-382 RRGFLEEQVVQL
+382 RRGFLEEQIVQL
-394 LARRA
+394 LARCA
-399 LTGQAAIPVYG
+399 MTGTPARPVYG
-410 KLFPGG
+410 KMFPGG
-416 REGLPSARGFNSSVL
+416 REGLPSARGFNSSIL
-431 VEMLAPLITEL
+431 VELLAPLITEL
-442 AGPKLKLDQ
+442 ASPKLKIDGALIEREV
-451 AHIDRE
+451 AHLRQN
-457 MALLAEN
+457 A
-464 GAIEVNLA
+464 AIKVDLA

-480 GCPHRDSASVLG
+480 GCPHRDSASVLN
-492 EIKRVF
+492 EVKRDF
-498 RDTDYMRKTHRREP
+498 LDFDYMQRAHRREP

-568 FFHSGQIAISNSIKN
+568 FFHSGQLAISNSIKN

-590 ILDNKTTGMTGQ
+590 ILDNKTTAMTGQ
-602 QTTPGLEYDMLGNET
+602 QTTAALEYDLLGNET
-617 WIQKIE
+617 FVQRIE
-623 KIIGAMIEDQSV
+623 KIIEAMV
-635 EVIRTNPAQRAN
+635 EAQHIDVIRTNPAKRAE
-647 YRELL
+647 YRAML
-652 ETTVLKNGVK
+652 ESAILKDGVK
-662 VVVAD
+662 VIIAD
-667 KECGITFHRRRNREE
+667 KECGITFNRKRT
-682 RAEVRQRGF
+682 RAERTEVREKGF
-691 VETKRHINVVSDACE
+691 LEEKRFITINADACE
-706 YCLECTRAT
+706 YCLVCTRAT
-715 GCPGLTFLETDFG
+715 GCPGLTFADTDFG

-760 SQKPLSQLPD
+760 SQKPASRLPE
-770 LDQKEIPLP
+770 LEKIELPLP
-779 ARRAFTHAW
+779 RRREFVHTW

-802 STATLVRAGHREGYG
+802 SAATLVRAGHREGYH

-831 GVYAHI
+831 GVYSHI
-837 TFLQPGRN
+837 TYLRSIAQPI
-845 HVSPIIPYGKADL
+845 SPIIPYGKADL

-870 LDPKGNLRVGGRATR
+870 LDPSGNLRVGGPQTHA
-885 VIVNRQKTPTINT
+885 IVNRQKTPTIHT
-898 LLGTDDFCVETLEET
+898 LLGTDDFCVETLEST
-913 LRQNTDA
+913 LRDNTDA
-920 TGYFSADV
+920 AAFFSTDV
-928 SHLSERAFGTKLYAN
+928 SLLSERVFGTKLYAN

-948 IAFQRGELPL
+948 VAFQRGELPL
-958 SLGSLEYGI
+958 SLASIEWGI
-967 QETMGSAATENWLA
+967 QETMGSAATENWIA
-981 FKLGRKIA
+981 FKLGRKVA
-989 HDALTAPI
+989 HESALATPL
-997 TANSDDAS
+997 TPEST
-1005 YHDVVAEKSA
+1005 YHDVVAEKSE

-1021 SHGERLARQYWQLVT
+1021 NKGERLAQQYWQLVT
-1036 SAREKL
+1036 RALEKL
-1042 TLDARHESLLA
+1042 TLDAAHQSVLA

-1061 YEDFAYA
+1061 YEDVAFA
-1068 EDYVARLLRVYAKD
+1068 EQYVDRLVRLHSRDTK
-1082 SATFNYAATQA
+1082 TFNFAATQA

-1100 VMAIKDEVYA
+1100 VMAIKDEVYV
-1110 AYLLSNEEKYERDMD
+1110 AYLLSSEEKYERDRE
-1125 RYNVRPELGD
+1125 RYNVHPELGD
-1135 KMIHRHLNRP
+1135 KLIHRHLNRP
-1145 EFTIGQHTIRFKIK
+1145 EFVVAGRTIRFKMQ

-1173 LRRLLPAWHARERAF
+1173 IRRLLPAWHAKEKEF
-1188 RDWYFQLADQFA
+1188 RDWYFDLADQFA
-1200 APTNS
+1200 APRD
-1205 ASYATWLKLL
+1205 AEAYATWLKVL
-1215 RLPEEVTGYR
+1215 RLPEEATGYR
-1225 EVRYPKMELARKRA
+1225 EVRYPRMAKAQVRAKDLLAELGDSSVRA
-1239 EELLT
+1239 E
-1244 TLSSPVA
+1244 A
-1251 ASRSLS
+1251 KR

>member
-1 MPPCEPCL
+1 
-9 PLQSSSALR
+9 
-18 AKPSPSFSLGVRR
+18 
-31 PVALKLPATERAEA
+31 
-45 GDGGSESI
+45 
-53 INGGEGLKV
+53 LKV

-105 FFDCIEAIQEI
+105 FFDCIEAIAEI

-163 SLGNLAG
+163 AIGNLAG

-189 TQVPADSRYLCKHMH
+189 TQVPADSRFLCKHMY
-204 MPILE
+204 MPVLE
-209 PTTNQEMKDWVD
+209 PSTNQEMKDWVD
-221 LAFRLSRESELYIG
+221 LAFRLSRESELYVG

-246 GSVQVGRNHFPR
+246 GSVHVGRNHFPR
-258 VNTHNPFEMDTAKVD
+258 VNTHNPIALDTAKVD
-273 FEKMVLLPPRTWRR
+273 FEKNVLLPPRTWRR

-292 DRYRRLWASARQ
+292 QRYERLWASARR
-304 HGVNRITL
+304 HGVNKIVP
-312 GSANGPDKPKKA
+312 GQSSKKRA
-324 PLGFVSSALAYS
+324 PLGFVSSALAHS
-336 YLEHALQQLGLTEVF
+336 YLQHALQQLGLTDAF
-351 PLLKLGV
+351 PILKLGI
-358 TYPLD
+358 TFPLD
-363 PELIDSFAN
+363 PELIDTFADECEN
-372 VADNLVVVEE
+372 IVVVEE
-382 RRGFLEEQVVQL
+382 RRGFLEEQIVQL

-399 LTGQAAIPVYG
+399 MTGKAAIPVYG
-410 KLFPGG
+410 KMFPGG
-416 REGLPSARGFNSSVL
+416 REGLPSTRGFNSSIL
-431 VEMLAPLITEL
+431 VELL
-442 AGPKLKLDQ
+442 AGLIVDLASPKMKLDVPRISAELKLL
-451 AHIDRE
+451 AANRE
-457 MALLAEN
+457 
-464 GAIEVNLA
+464 IEINLA

-492 EIKRVF
+492 EIKRQF
-498 RDTDYMRKTHRREP
+498 RDADYMRKTHRREP

-568 FFHSGQIAISNSIKN
+568 FFHSGQLAISNSIKN
-583 GQDITYV
+583 GQDITYI
-590 ILDNKTTGMTGQ
+590 ILDNKTTAMTGQ

-617 WIQKIE
+617 WVQKIE
-623 KIIGAMIEDQSV
+623 KIIGAMIEDKSV
-635 EVIRTNPAQRAN
+635 EVVRTNPAQRET
-647 YRELL
+647 YRSLL
-652 ETTVLKNGVK
+652 ESTVLRNGVK

-667 KECGITFHRRRNREE
+667 KECGITFHRRRTREE
-682 RAEVRQRGF
+682 RAETREKGF
-691 VETKRHINVVSDACE
+691 LKTKRYIGINADACE
-706 YCLECTRAT
+706 HCVVCTRAT
-715 GCPGLTFLETDFG
+715 GCPGLTFTETDFG

-753 EEITVVR
+753 EEIIVVR
-760 SQKPLSQLPD
+760 SQKPLSRLPE
-770 LDQKEIPLP
+770 LENEEIPLP
-779 ARRAFTHAW
+779 VRRDFTHAW

-802 STATLVRAGHREGYG
+802 STATLVRAGHREGYS

-831 GVYAHI
+831 GVYSHI
-837 TFLQPGRN
+837 IFLQPGCN

-858 MLGIDIL
+858 MLGVDIL

-870 LDPKGNLRVGGRATR
+870 LDPKGNLRVGGPNTRA
-885 VIVNRQKTPTINT
+885 IINRQKTPTIHT
-898 LLGTDDFCVETLEET
+898 LLGTDDFCVETLEAA
-913 LRQNTDA
+913 LRKNTDA
-920 TGYFSADV
+920 RGYFSADV
-928 SHLSERAFGTKLYAN
+928 SQLSERVFGTKLYAN

-948 IAFQRGELPL
+948 LAFQRGELPL
-958 SLGSLEYGI
+958 SLDSLEYGI

-989 HDALTAPI
+989 HDALSTPAPVAA
-997 TANSDDAS
+997 TEGS
-1005 YHDVVAEKSA
+1005 YHDIVAEKSA
-1015 RLKRSG
+1015 RLKRTG
-1021 SHGERLARQYWQLVT
+1021 RHGEKLAQQYWRLVT
-1036 SAREKL
+1036 GAREKL

-1053 QRIYDLIQ
+1053 HRIYDLIR
-1061 YEDFAYA
+1061 YENLAYA
-1068 EDYVARLLRVYAKD
+1068 EDYAERLLRVHARD
-1082 SATFNYAATQA
+1082 SAAHGFAATEA

-1100 VMAIKDEVYA
+1100 VMAIKDEVYV
-1110 AYLLSNEEKYERDMD
+1110 AYLLSSEEKVEQDRE

-1135 KMIHRHLNRP
+1135 RIIRRHLNRP
-1145 EFTIGQHTIRFKIK
+1145 EFTVGGHHFRFKLK
-1159 TRPWMLKL
+1159 TRPWMLHL

-1173 LRRLLPAWHARERAF
+1173 LRRWLPAWHASERAF
-1188 RDWYFQLADQFA
+1188 RSWYFDLADQFA
-1200 APTNS
+1200 APADS
-1205 ASYATWLKLL
+1205 ASYATWLKIL
-1215 RLPEEVTGYR
+1215 RLPEEATGYR
-1225 EVRYPKMELARKRA
+1225 EVRYPRMALAQKRA
-1239 EELLT
+1239 EELL
-1244 TLSSPVA
+1244 SSL
-1251 ASRSLS
+1251 ASSTAVRSTSGF

>member
-1 MPPCEPCL
+1 M
-9 PLQSSSALR
+9 
-18 AKPSPSFSLGVRR
+18 
-31 PVALKLPATERAEA
+31 
-45 GDGGSESI
+45 
-53 INGGEGLKV
+53 KV

-123 AVLANNEALSAAMVN
+123 AVLANNEAISAAMVN

-163 SLGNLAG
+163 AIGNLAG

-189 TQVPADSRYLCKHMH
+189 TQVPADSRFLCKHIY

-209 PTTNQEMKDWVD
+209 PSTNQEMKDWVD

-258 VNTHNPFEMDTAKVD
+258 VNTHNPIQLDTAKID
-273 FEKMVLLPPRTWRR
+273 FEKTVLLPPRTWRR

-292 DRYRRLWASARQ
+292 ARYERLWASAKR
-304 HGVNRITL
+304 HGVNRMNPGRT
-312 GSANGPDKPKKA
+312 GSFNGKA
-324 PLGFVSSALAYS
+324 PLGFVSSALACL
-336 YLEHALQQLGLTEVF
+336 YLEHALAQLGLTGIF
-351 PLLKLGV
+351 PVLKLGI

-363 PELIDSFAN
+363 PALIDAFADQVEN
-372 VADNLVVVEE
+372 IVVVEE
-382 RRGFLEEQVVQL
+382 RRGFLEEQIVQL

-399 LTGQAAIPVYG
+399 MTDKAAIPVYG
-410 KLFPGG
+410 KRFPGG
-416 REGLPSARGFNSSVL
+416 REGLPSTRGFNSSIL
-431 VEMLAPLITEL
+431 VELLAPLITEL
-442 AGPKLKLDQ
+442 ASPKLKLDQ
-451 AHIDRE
+451 ARMDAELR
-457 MALLAEN
+457 LLAEN
-464 GAIEVNLA
+464 QAIEVDLA

-492 EIKRVF
+492 EIKRQF
-498 RDTDYMRKTHRREP
+498 RDADYMRKTHRREP

-540 GMGLGGAT
+540 GMGLGGGT

-583 GQDITYV
+583 GQDITYI
-590 ILDNKTTGMTGQ
+590 ILDNKTTAMTGQ

-617 WIQKIE
+617 WTQKIE
-623 KIIGAMIEDQSV
+623 KIIGAMIEDRSV
-635 EVIRTNPAQRAN
+635 EVVRTNPAQRET
-647 YRELL
+647 YRSLL
-652 ETTVLKNGVK
+652 ESTVLKNGVK

-667 KECGITFHRRRNREE
+667 KECGITFHRRRTREE
-682 RAEVRQRGF
+682 RAEMREKGF
-691 VETKRHINVVSDACE
+691 LETKHYININADACE
-706 YCLECTRAT
+706 ECLVCTQAT
-715 GCPGLTFLETDFG
+715 GCPGLTFTETDFG

-760 SQKPLSQLPD
+760 SQKPLSRMPD
-770 LDQKEIPLP
+770 FEKEEIPLP
-779 ARRAFTHAW
+779 VARTFEHAW

-802 STATLVRAGHREGYG
+802 SAATLVRAGHREGYK

-831 GVYAHI
+831 GVYSHI
-837 TFLQPGRN
+837 TFLQPGAN

-870 LDPKGNLRVGGRATR
+870 IDPKGNLRVGGRKTR
-885 VIVNRQKTPTINT
+885 AIINRQKTPTIHT
-898 LLGTDDFCVETLEET
+898 LLGIDDFCVETLEET
-913 LRQNTDA
+913 LRRNTDA
-920 TGYFSADV
+920 SAYFSADV
-928 SHLSERAFGTKLYAN
+928 SQLSERVFGTKLYAN

-958 SLGSLEYGI
+958 SLKCLEYGI

-981 FKLGRKIA
+981 FKLGRKVA
-989 HDALTAPI
+989 HEALSAPAPVTA
-997 TANSDDAS
+997 SEDS
-1005 YHDVVAEKSA
+1005 YHEMVAEKSE
-1015 RLKRSG
+1015 RLKRTG
-1021 SHGERLARQYWQLVT
+1021 RGGEKLAQQYWQLVT
-1036 SAREKL
+1036 SARDKL

-1053 QRIYDLIQ
+1053 QRVHNLIR
-1061 YEDFAYA
+1061 YEDLAYA
-1068 EDYVARLLRVYAKD
+1068 EDYVARLLRVHAKD
-1082 SATFNYAATQA
+1082 SAAHGYAATKA

-1100 VMAIKDEVYA
+1100 VMAIKDEIYV
-1110 AYLLSNEEKYERDMD
+1110 AYLLSSEERYEHDRE

-1135 KMIHRHLNRP
+1135 RIIHRHLNRP
-1145 EFTIGQHTIRFKIK
+1145 EFAFGKRKIRFKLK
-1159 TRPWMLKL
+1159 SRPWMLRL
-1167 MRRAKF
+1167 MREAKF
-1173 LRRLLPAWHARERAF
+1173 LRRMLPAWHAKERAF
-1188 RDWYFQLADQFA
+1188 RAWYFDITDQFA
-1200 APTNS
+1200 APTDT
-1205 ASYATWLKLL
+1205 ASYATWLKIL
-1215 RLPEEVTGYR
+1215 RLPEEATGYR
-1225 EVRYPKMELARKRA
+1225 EVRYPRMELAQKRA
-1239 EELLT
+1239 EEMLG
-1244 TLSSPVA
+1244 TLSSNVA
-1251 ASRSLS
+1251 AVYDR

>member
-1 MPPCEPCL
+1 
-9 PLQSSSALR
+9 
-18 AKPSPSFSLGVRR
+18 
-31 PVALKLPATERAEA
+31 
-45 GDGGSESI
+45 
-53 INGGEGLKV
+53 LKV

-80 LVKGLLETEGGTH
+80 IVKGLLETDGGTH

-158 ATDAL
+158 AADAL

-170 AHPDGGV
+170 AHPEGGV

-189 TQVPADSRYLCKHMH
+189 TQVPADSRFLCKHMH
-204 MPILE
+204 MPVLE
-209 PTTNQEMKDWVD
+209 PSSNQEMKDWVD
-221 LAFRLSRESELYIG
+221 LAFKLSRESELYIG

-246 GSVQVGRNHFPR
+246 GSVQVARNHFPR
-258 VNTHNPFEMDTAKVD
+258 VNTHNPFSIDTAAID
-273 FEKMVLLPPRTWRR
+273 FEKNVLLPPRTWRR
-287 EQGFP
+287 EQEFP
-292 DRYRRLWASARQ
+292 LRYRRLWASARQ
-304 HGVNRITL
+304 HGVNRVIP
-312 GSANGPDKPKKA
+312 GRSGPRA
-324 PLGFVSSALAYS
+324 PLGFVTSALAAA
-336 YLEHALQQLGLTEVF
+336 YLEHALEQMGLTGVF
-351 PLLKLGV
+351 PILKLGI

-363 PELIDSFAN
+363 PELIGSFAGT
-372 VADNLVVVEE
+372 VEALVVVEE
-382 RRGFLEEQVVQL
+382 RRAFLEEQVVHL
-394 LARRA
+394 LAQRA
-399 LTGQAAIPVYG
+399 LAGEPAPPVYG
-410 KLFPGG
+410 KMFPGP

-431 VEMLAPLITEL
+431 VELLAPLITEL
-442 AGPKLKLDQ
+442 AAPKLRLD
-451 AHIDRE
+451 AARIE
-457 MALLAEN
+457 AELALLAQN
-464 GAIEVNLA
+464 AAIDIQLA

-492 EIKRVF
+492 EVKRLF
-498 RDTDYMRKTHRREP
+498 RDAEYMRQTHRREP

-568 FFHSGQIAISNSIKN
+568 FFHSGQLAISNSIKN
-583 GQDITYV
+583 GQDLTYV
-590 ILDNKTTGMTGQ
+590 ILDNKTTAMTGQ
-602 QTTPGLEYDMLGNET
+602 QTTPGLEHDLLGNET
-617 WIQKIE
+617 FVQRIE
-623 KIIGAMIEDQSV
+623 KVVEAMVEDQNID
-635 EVIRTNPAQRAN
+635 VIRTNPARREEYRA
-647 YRELL
+647 LL
-652 ETTVLKNGVK
+652 EATVLKNGVK
-662 VVVAD
+662 VIIAD
-667 KECGITFHRRRNREE
+667 KECGITFHRRRNRAE
-682 RAEVRQRGF
+682 RAEVREKGF
-691 VETKRHINVVSDACE
+691 LPVKRHISVAADACE

-715 GCPGLTFLETDFG
+715 GCPGLTFTETDRG

-760 SQKPLSQLPD
+760 TRKPMSHQAELEKLELPM
-770 LDQKEIPLP
+770 PV
-779 ARRAFTHAW
+779 RRDFAHGW
-788 HGYLAGVGGMGIGV
+788 HVYLAGVGGMGIGV
-802 STATLVRAGHREGYG
+802 SAATLVRAGHREGYA

-831 GVYAHI
+831 GVYSHI
-837 TFLQPGRN
+837 TFLKPGCN

-870 LDPKGNLRVGGRATR
+870 LDPKGNLRVGGPRTRA
-885 VIVNRQKTPTINT
+885 IVNRQKTPTIHT
-898 LLGTDDFCVETLEET
+898 LLGTDDFCVETLEAA
-913 LRQNTDA
+913 LRRYTDREA
-920 TGYFSADV
+920 YFSADV
-928 SHLSERAFGTKLYAN
+928 SQLSERIFGTKLYAN

-958 SLGSLEYGI
+958 SLDSLEYGI

-989 HDALTAPI
+989 HEAAATAP
-997 TANSDDAS
+997 APVAADEEAGD
-1005 YHDVVAEKSA
+1005 YHEVVAEKSA

-1021 SHGERLARQYWQLVT
+1021 RSGERLARDYWQVVT
-1036 SAREKL
+1036 RAREKL
-1042 TLDARHESLLA
+1042 VLDARHEALLA
-1053 QRIYDLIQ
+1053 HRIYDLIQ
-1061 YEDFAYA
+1061 YENLAYA
-1068 EDYVARLLRVYAKD
+1068 QNYVDRLLDLYARD
-1082 SATFNYAATQA
+1082 SAAFGYGATQA

-1100 VMAIKDEVYA
+1100 VMAIKDEVYV
-1110 AYLLSNEEKYERDMD
+1110 AYLLSSEEKYERDRD
-1125 RYNVRPELGD
+1125 RYQVHPELGD
-1135 KMIHRHLNRP
+1135 RMIHRHLNRP
-1145 EFTIGQHTIRFKIK
+1145 EFTLGGRTVRFKLR
-1159 TRPWMLKL
+1159 TRPWMLRL

-1173 LRRLLPAWHARERAF
+1173 LRRLMPAWHAEEKAF
-1188 RDWYFQLADQFA
+1188 REWYFGIAEQFA
-1200 APTNS
+1200 APTD
-1205 ASYATWLKLL
+1205 AAGYATWLSIL

-1225 EVRYPKMELARKRA
+1225 EIRYPKMARARQRA
-1239 EELLT
+1239 EDLLRDLRRT
-1244 TLSSPVA
+1244 
-1251 ASRSLS
+1251 ASTASGRRLTPD

>member
-1 MPPCEPCL
+1 
-9 PLQSSSALR
+9 
-18 AKPSPSFSLGVRR
+18 
-31 PVALKLPATERAEA
+31 
-45 GDGGSESI
+45 
-53 INGGEGLKV
+53 LKV

-116 PKQYGIS
+116 PNQYGIS

-163 SLGNLAG
+163 AIGNLAG
-170 AHPDGGV
+170 AHPEGGV

-189 TQVPADSRYLCKHMH
+189 TQVPADSRFLCKHIY

-235 FLVTT
+235 YLVTT

-246 GSVQVGRNHFPR
+246 GSVQVARNHFPR
-258 VNTHNPFEMDTAKVD
+258 VNTHNPIQFDTSKVD
-273 FEKMVLLPPRTWRR
+273 FEKNVLLPPRTWRR
-287 EQGFP
+287 EQEFP
-292 DRYRRLWASARQ
+292 ARYRRLWASARRL
-304 HGVNRITL
+304 GVNRITP
-312 GSANGPDKPKKA
+312 GRATGRA
-324 PLGFVSSALAYS
+324 PLGFISSALAYS
-336 YLEHALQQLGLTEVF
+336 YLEHALEQMGLTDTF
-351 PLLKLGV
+351 PLLKLGI

-363 PELIDSFAN
+363 PELIETFADQ
-372 VADNLVVVEE
+372 VENLVIVEE
-382 RRGFLEEQVVQL
+382 RRGFLEEQIVQL
-394 LARRA
+394 IARRA
-399 LTGQAAIPVYG
+399 LTGKIAVPVYG
-410 KLFPGG
+410 KMFPGG
-416 REGLPSARGFNSSVL
+416 REGLPSSRGFNSSIL
-431 VEMLAPLITEL
+431 VELLAPLITEL
-442 AGPKLKLDQ
+442 ASPKLKLDQ
-451 AHIDRE
+451 TRIDRE
-457 MALLAEN
+457 LALLAEN
-464 GAIEVNLA
+464 QAIEVNLA
-472 PRTPTFCP
+472 SRTPTFCP

-492 EIKRVF
+492 EIKRAF
-498 RDTDYMRKTHRREP
+498 REPEYMRKTHRREP

-568 FFHSGQIAISNSIKN
+568 FFHSGQVAISNSIKN
-583 GQDITYV
+583 SQDITYI
-590 ILDNKTTGMTGQ
+590 ILDNKTTAMTGQ
-602 QTTPGLEYDMLGNET
+602 QTTPGLDYDLLGKET
-617 WIQKIE
+617 FVQKIE
-623 KIIGAMIEDQSV
+623 KIIEAMIEDKSV
-635 EVIRTNPAQRAN
+635 EVIRTNPAQRTT
-647 YRELL
+647 YRSLL
-652 ETTVLKNGVK
+652 ESTVLKNGVK
-662 VVVAD
+662 VIVAD

-682 RAEVRQRGF
+682 RAEVREKGF
-691 VETKRHINVVSDACE
+691 VETKRHISVATDACE

-715 GCPGLTFLETDFG
+715 GCPGLTFTETDFG

-753 EEITVVR
+753 EEIVVVR
-760 SQKPLSQLPD
+760 SQKPLSRLPD
-770 LDQKEIPLP
+770 LEKIEFPPPVLRD
-779 ARRAFTHAW
+779 FNHAW
-788 HGYLAGVGGMGIGV
+788 HAYLAGVGGMGIGV
-802 STATLVRAGHREGYG
+802 ATATLVRAGHREGYD

-831 GVYAHI
+831 GVYSHI
-837 TFLQPGRN
+837 TFLKPGCN
-845 HVSPIIPYGKADL
+845 HISPIIPYGKADL

-870 LDPKGNLRVGGRATR
+870 LDPKGNLRVGGRKTR
-885 VIVNRQKTPTINT
+885 AIVNRQKTPTVDA
-898 LLGTDDFCVETLEET
+898 LLGADDFCVDTLEEL
-913 LRQNTDA
+913 LRKNTDA
-920 TGYFSADV
+920 SGYFSADI
-928 SHLSERAFGTKLYAN
+928 SNLSERVFGTKLYAN
-943 VIMLG
+943 IIMLG
-948 IAFQRGELPL
+948 IAFQRSELPL
-958 SLGSLEYGI
+958 SLDSLEYGI
-967 QETMGSAATENWLA
+967 QETMGAAATENWLA

-989 HDALTAPI
+989 HEAQASSTPLAAT
-997 TANSDDAS
+997 DAS
-1005 YHDVVAEKSA
+1005 YHDIVAEKSA

-1021 SHGERLARQYWQLVT
+1021 SKGERLAQHYWKLVT
-1036 SAREKL
+1036 EAREKL

-1053 QRIYDLIQ
+1053 QRIYDLIR
-1061 YEDFAYA
+1061 YEDLAYA
-1068 EDYVARLLRVYAKD
+1068 ENYVSRLLEVYAKD
-1082 SATFNYAATQA
+1082 SPVFGYAATQA

-1100 VMAIKDEVYA
+1100 VMAIKDEVYV
-1110 AYLLSNEEKYERDMD
+1110 AYLLSSEEKHERDRE

-1135 KMIHRHLNRP
+1135 RMIYRHLNRP
-1145 EFTIGQHTIRFKIK
+1145 EFTFGERTLRFRLK
-1159 TRPWMLKL
+1159 TQPWMLRL

-1188 RDWYFQLADQFA
+1188 RDWYFETADQFI
-1200 APTNS
+1200 APTDS
-1205 ASYATWLKLL
+1205 ASYATWLKIL

-1225 EVRYPKMELARKRA
+1225 EVRYPKMEQAQKRA
-1239 EELLT
+1239 EEMLG
-1244 TLSSPVA
+1244 
-1251 ASRSLS
+1251 SLSEQSVAQKADA

>member
-1 MPPCEPCL
+1 M
-9 PLQSSSALR
+9 
-18 AKPSPSFSLGVRR
+18 
-31 PVALKLPATERAEA
+31 
-45 GDGGSESI
+45 
-53 INGGEGLKV
+53 KV

-105 FFDCIEAIQEI
+105 FFDCIEAIAEI

-163 SLGNLAG
+163 AIGNLAG

-189 TQVPADSRYLCKHMH
+189 TQVPADSRFLCKHMY
-204 MPILE
+204 MPVLE
-209 PTTNQEMKDWVD
+209 PSTNQEMKDWVD
-221 LAFRLSRESELYIG
+221 LAFRLSRESELYVG

-246 GSVQVGRNHFPR
+246 GSVHVGRNHFPR
-258 VNTHNPFEMDTAKVD
+258 VNTHNPIALDTAKVD
-273 FEKMVLLPPRTWRR
+273 FEKNVLLPPRTWRR

-292 DRYRRLWASARQ
+292 QRYERLWASARR
-304 HGVNRITL
+304 HGVNKIVP
-312 GSANGPDKPKKA
+312 GQSSKKRA
-324 PLGFVSSALAYS
+324 PLGFVSSALAHS
-336 YLEHALQQLGLTEVF
+336 YLQHALQQLGLTDAF
-351 PLLKLGV
+351 PILKLGI
-358 TYPLD
+358 TFPLD
-363 PELIDSFAN
+363 PELIDTFADECEN
-372 VADNLVVVEE
+372 IVVVEE
-382 RRGFLEEQVVQL
+382 RRGFLEEQIVQL

-399 LTGQAAIPVYG
+399 MTGKAAIPVYG
-410 KLFPGG
+410 KMFPGG
-416 REGLPSARGFNSSVL
+416 REGLPSTRGFNSSIL
-431 VEMLAPLITEL
+431 VELL
-442 AGPKLKLDQ
+442 AGLIVDLASPKMKLDVPRISAELKLL
-451 AHIDRE
+451 AANRE
-457 MALLAEN
+457 
-464 GAIEVNLA
+464 IEINLA

-492 EIKRVF
+492 EIKRQF
-498 RDTDYMRKTHRREP
+498 RDADYMRKTHRREP

-568 FFHSGQIAISNSIKN
+568 FFHSGQLAISNSIKN
-583 GQDITYV
+583 GQDITYI
-590 ILDNKTTGMTGQ
+590 ILDNKTTAMTGQ

-617 WIQKIE
+617 WVQKIE
-623 KIIGAMIEDQSV
+623 KIIGAMIEDKSV
-635 EVIRTNPAQRAN
+635 EVVRTNPAQRET
-647 YRELL
+647 YRSLL
-652 ETTVLKNGVK
+652 ESTVLRNGVK

-667 KECGITFHRRRNREE
+667 KECGITFHRRRTREE
-682 RAEVRQRGF
+682 RAETREKGF
-691 VETKRHINVVSDACE
+691 LKTKRYIGINADACE
-706 YCLECTRAT
+706 HCVVCTRAT
-715 GCPGLTFLETDFG
+715 GCPGLTFTETDFG

-753 EEITVVR
+753 EEIIVVR
-760 SQKPLSQLPD
+760 SQKPLSRLPE
-770 LDQKEIPLP
+770 LENEEIPLP
-779 ARRAFTHAW
+779 VRRDFTHAW

-802 STATLVRAGHREGYG
+802 STATLVRAGHREGYS

-831 GVYAHI
+831 GVYSHI
-837 TFLQPGRN
+837 IFLQPGCN

-858 MLGIDIL
+858 MLGVDIL

-870 LDPKGNLRVGGRATR
+870 LDPKGNLRVGGPNTRA
-885 VIVNRQKTPTINT
+885 IINRQKTPTIHT
-898 LLGTDDFCVETLEET
+898 LLGTDDFCVETLEAA
-913 LRQNTDA
+913 LRKNTDA
-920 TGYFSADV
+920 RGYFSADV
-928 SHLSERAFGTKLYAN
+928 SQLSERVFGTKLYAN

-948 IAFQRGELPL
+948 LAFQRGELPL
-958 SLGSLEYGI
+958 SLDSLEYGI

-989 HDALTAPI
+989 HDALSTPAPVAA
-997 TANSDDAS
+997 TEGS
-1005 YHDVVAEKSA
+1005 YHDIVAEKSA
-1015 RLKRSG
+1015 RLKRTG
-1021 SHGERLARQYWQLVT
+1021 RHGEKLAQQYWRLVT
-1036 SAREKL
+1036 GAREKL

-1053 QRIYDLIQ
+1053 HRIYDLIR
-1061 YEDFAYA
+1061 YENLAYA
-1068 EDYVARLLRVYAKD
+1068 EDYAERLLRVHARD
-1082 SATFNYAATQA
+1082 SAAHGFAATEA

-1100 VMAIKDEVYA
+1100 VMAIKDEVYV
-1110 AYLLSNEEKYERDMD
+1110 AYLLSSEEKVEQDRE

-1135 KMIHRHLNRP
+1135 RIIRRHLNRP
-1145 EFTIGQHTIRFKIK
+1145 EFTVGGHHFRFKLK
-1159 TRPWMLKL
+1159 TRPWMLHL

-1173 LRRLLPAWHARERAF
+1173 LRRWLPAWHASERAF
-1188 RDWYFQLADQFA
+1188 RSWYFDLADQFA
-1200 APTNS
+1200 APADS
-1205 ASYATWLKLL
+1205 ASYATWLKIL
-1215 RLPEEVTGYR
+1215 RLPEEATGYR
-1225 EVRYPKMELARKRA
+1225 EVRYPRMALAQKRA
-1239 EELLT
+1239 EELL
-1244 TLSSPVA
+1244 SSL
-1251 ASRSLS
+1251 ASSTAVRSTSGF

>member
-1 MPPCEPCL
+1 M
-9 PLQSSSALR
+9 
-18 AKPSPSFSLGVRR
+18 
-31 PVALKLPATERAEA
+31 
-45 GDGGSESI
+45 
-53 INGGEGLKV
+53 KV

-163 SLGNLAG
+163 AIGNLAG

-189 TQVPADSRYLCKHMH
+189 TQVPADSRFLCKHIY
-204 MPILE
+204 MPVLE
-209 PTTNQEMKDWVD
+209 PSTNQEMKDWVD

-258 VNTHNPFEMDTAKVD
+258 VNTHNPIQLDTAKVD
-273 FEKMVLLPPRTWRR
+273 FEKNVLLPPRTWRR

-292 DRYRRLWASARQ
+292 ERYARLWAAAQR
-304 HGVNRITL
+304 HGVNRITP
-312 GSANGPDKPKKA
+312 GRSNGKA
-324 PLGFVSSALAYS
+324 PLGFISSALAYS
-336 YLEHALQQLGLTEVF
+336 YLEHALEQLGLTDTF
-351 PLLKLGV
+351 PLLKLGI

-363 PELIDSFAN
+363 PSLIDAFAEQVEN
-372 VADNLVVVEE
+372 VVVVEE
-382 RRGFLEEQVVQL
+382 RRGFLEEQIVQL

-399 LTGQAAIPVYG
+399 MIGKPTIPVYG
-410 KLFPGG
+410 KMFPGG
-416 REGLPSARGFNSSVL
+416 RAGLPSTRGFNSSIL
-431 VEMLAPLITEL
+431 VELLAPLINEL
-442 AGPKLKLDQ
+442 ASPRLKLDQ
-451 AHIDRE
+451 ARIDAE
-457 MALLAEN
+457 LKLLAEN
-464 GAIEVNLA
+464 QAIELDLA

-480 GCPHRDSASVLG
+480 GCPHRDSASVFG
-492 EIKRVF
+492 EIKRQF
-498 RDTDYMRKTHRREP
+498 RDVDYMRKNHRREP

-540 GMGLGGAT
+540 GMGLGGGT

-568 FFHSGQIAISNSIKN
+568 FFHSGQLAISNSIKN

-590 ILDNKTTGMTGQ
+590 ILDNKTTAMTGQ

-617 WIQKIE
+617 WVQTIE
-623 KIIGAMIEDQSV
+623 KIIGAMIEDKSV
-635 EVIRTNPAQRAN
+635 EIVRTNPARRET
-647 YRELL
+647 YRSLL
-652 ETTVLKNGVK
+652 ESTVLKNGVK

-667 KECGITFHRRRNREE
+667 KECGITFHRRRTREE
-682 RAEVRQRGF
+682 RAEMRATGF
-691 VETKRHINVVSDACE
+691 LATKRYINVNADACE
-706 YCLECTRAT
+706 QCLVCTRAT
-715 GCPGLTFLETDFG
+715 GCPGLTFTETDFG

-753 EEITVVR
+753 EEVTVIR
-760 SQKPLSQLPD
+760 SQKPLSHLPD
-770 LDQKEIPLP
+770 LDQEEIPLP
-779 ARRAFTHAW
+779 VLRHFDRAW

-802 STATLVRAGHREGYG
+802 SAATLVRAGHREGYK

-831 GVYAHI
+831 GVYSHI
-837 TFLQPGRN
+837 TYLQPEAN

-870 LDPKGNLRVGGRATR
+870 IDPKGNLRVGGPRTRA
-885 VIVNRQKTPTINT
+885 IINRQKTPTINT
-898 LLGTDDFCVETLEET
+898 LLGTDDFCVETLEEA
-913 LRQNTDA
+913 LRRNTDA
-920 TGYFSADV
+920 AAYFSTDV
-928 SHLSERAFGTKLYAN
+928 SQLSERVFGTKLYAN

-958 SLGSLEYGI
+958 SLKSLEYGI
-967 QETMGSAATENWLA
+967 QETMGSAATENWIA

-989 HDALTAPI
+989 HDALTVSTPI
-997 TANSDDAS
+997 AATEGS
-1005 YHDVVAEKSA
+1005 YHEVVAEKSE
-1015 RLKRSG
+1015 RLKRS
-1021 SHGERLARQYWQLVT
+1021 SRHGEKLAQHYWQLVT
-1036 SAREKL
+1036 GAREKL
-1042 TLDARHESLLA
+1042 TLDAKHESLLA
-1053 QRIYDLIQ
+1053 QRIYDLIR
-1061 YEDFAYA
+1061 YEDLAYA
-1068 EDYVARLLRVYAKD
+1068 EDYVARLLRVHAKD
-1082 SATFNYAATQA
+1082 SAGFGFAATEA

-1100 VMAIKDEVYA
+1100 VMAIKDEVYV
-1110 AYLLSNEEKYERDMD
+1110 AYLLSSEEKYEQDRE

-1135 KMIHRHLNRP
+1135 RMIHRHLNRP
-1145 EFTIGQHTIRFKIK
+1145 EFVVGKRTIRFKLK
-1159 TRPWMLKL
+1159 TRPWMLRL
-1167 MRRAKF
+1167 MRKAKF
-1173 LRRLLPAWHARERAF
+1173 LRWMLPAWHAKERAF
-1188 RDWYFQLADQFA
+1188 RSWYFDLADQFA
-1200 APTNS
+1200 APTDA
-1205 ASYATWLKLL
+1205 ASYATWLKIL
-1215 RLPEEVTGYR
+1215 RLPEEATGYR
-1225 EVRYPKMELARKRA
+1225 EVRYPRMELAQKRA
-1239 EELLT
+1239 EEMLASLT
-1244 TLSSPVA
+1244 PNVA
-1251 ASRSLS
+1251 AAYDNR

>member
-1 MPPCEPCL
+1 M
-9 PLQSSSALR
+9 
-18 AKPSPSFSLGVRR
+18 
-31 PVALKLPATERAEA
+31 
-45 GDGGSESI
+45 
-53 INGGEGLKV
+53 KV

-80 LVKGLLETEGGTH
+80 LVKGLLETGGGTH

-100 SPVSG
+100 SPISG
-105 FFDCIEAIQEI
+105 FFDCVEAIQEI

-163 SLGNLAG
+163 ALGNLAG
-170 AHPDGGV
+170 AHPEGGV
-177 VVVMGDDPWSDS
+177 IVVMGDDPWSDS
-189 TQVPADSRYLCKHMH
+189 TQVPADSRYLCKHIF
-204 MPILE
+204 MPVLE
-209 PTTNQEMKDWVD
+209 PATNQEMKDWVD

-246 GSVQVGRNHFPR
+246 GSVQVARNHFPR
-258 VNTHNPFEMDTAKVD
+258 VNTHNPFELDTAKVD
-273 FEKMVLLPPRTWRR
+273 FEKNVLLPPRTWRR
-287 EQGFP
+287 EQDFP
-292 DRYRRLWASARQ
+292 SRYRRLWASARRL
-304 HGVNRITL
+304 GVNRISPGRAGIPGRGGGT
-312 GSANGPDKPKKA
+312 A
-324 PLGFVSSALAYS
+324 PLGFISSALAYS
-336 YLEHALQQLGLTEVF
+336 YLEHALAQLGLAGTF
-351 PLLKLGV
+351 PLLKLGI

-363 PELIDSFAN
+363 PELIDSFAGQVEN
-372 VADNLVVVEE
+372 IVVVEE
-382 RRGFLEEQVVQL
+382 RRDFLEEQVVQL

-399 LTGQAAIPVYG
+399 LTGKATVPVYG
-410 KLFPGG
+410 KIFPGG
-416 REGLPSARGFNSSVL
+416 RPGLPSTRGFNSSIL
-431 VEMLAPLITEL
+431 VELLAPLITEL
-442 AGPKLKLDQ
+442 AAPKLTLDPS
-451 AHIDRE
+451 IIKRE
-457 MALLAEN
+457 LALLAEN
-464 GAIEVNLA
+464 RAIDVQLA

-492 EIKRVF
+492 EIKRAF
-498 RDTDYMRKTHRREP
+498 RDTDYMRRTHRREP

-590 ILDNKTTGMTGQ
+590 ILDNKTTAMTGQ
-602 QTTPGLEYDMLGNET
+602 QTTPGLEYDLLGRET
-617 WIQKIE
+617 FVQKIE
-623 KIIGAMIEDQSV
+623 KIIGSMIENSKV
-635 EVIRTNPAQRAN
+635 EVLRVNPAQRAT
-647 YRELL
+647 YRSLL
-652 ETTVLKNGVK
+652 ESTVLKNGVK

-667 KECGITFHRRRNREE
+667 KECGITFHRRRNLEE
-682 RAEVRQRGF
+682 RAEVRQKGF
-691 VETKRHINVVSDACE
+691 VESKRHIQIVSDACE
-706 YCLECTRAT
+706 HCLECTRAT
-715 GCPGLTFLETDFG
+715 GCPGLTFIETDFG

-753 EEITVVR
+753 EEVTVIR
-760 SQKPLSQLPD
+760 SQKPLSHLPD
-770 LDQKEIPLP
+770 LEKTGEIPLP
-779 ARRAFTHAW
+779 VRRDFDPVW

-802 STATLVRAGHREGYG
+802 STATLVRAGHREGYQ

-831 GVYAHI
+831 GVYSHI
-837 TFLQPGRN
+837 TFLKPDGPL
-845 HVSPIIPYGKADL
+845 VSPIIPYGKADL

-870 LDPKGNLRVGGRATR
+870 LDPKGNLRVGGRKTR
-885 VIVNRQKTPTINT
+885 VIVNRHKTPTINT
-898 LLGTDDFCVETLEET
+898 LLGTDDFCVDTLEES
-913 LRQNTDA
+913 LRRHTDA
-920 TGYFSADV
+920 SGYFSTDV
-928 SHLSERAFGTKLYAN
+928 SRLSEGAFGTKLYAN

-958 SLGSLEYGI
+958 SLASLEYGI

-989 HDALTAPI
+989 HDALTAPRTV
-997 TANSDDAS
+997 TADNDA
-1005 YHDVVAEKSA
+1005 YHDIVAEKSA
-1015 RLKRSG
+1015 RLRRSG
-1021 SHGERLARQYWQLVT
+1021 PQGERLARQYWQLVT
-1036 SAREKL
+1036 GAREKL
-1042 TLDARHESLLA
+1042 TLDPRHESLLA
-1053 QRIYDLIQ
+1053 QRIYNLIR
-1061 YEDFAYA
+1061 YENLGYA
-1068 EDYVARLLRVYAKD
+1068 GDYVARLLRVHARD
-1082 SATFNYAATQA
+1082 SAEFNYAATQA

-1100 VMAIKDEVYA
+1100 VMAIKDEIYVA
-1110 AYLLSNEEKYERDMD
+1110 WLLSSEEKFERDLD

-1135 KMIHRHLNRP
+1135 RLVHRHLNRP
-1145 EFTIGQHTIRFKIK
+1145 EFTLGKRTLRFKIK
-1159 TRPWMLKL
+1159 TRPWMLRL

-1188 RDWYFQLADQFA
+1188 RDWYFQIADQFE
-1200 APTNS
+1200 
-1205 ASYATWLKLL
+1205 ATEHRATYEAWLKIL
-1215 RLPEEVTGYR
+1215 RLPEEATGFR
-1225 EVRYPKMELARKRA
+1225 EIRYPKMERAQKQAAEILAS
-1239 EELLT
+1239 LPP
-1244 TLSSPVA
+1244 SGA
-1251 ASRSLS
+1251 AHKVESL